1 MKSFEIKITG
11 NAKSLVDSIKS
22 SQSAMDALIKGIDKA
37 DKKLEVLTQTGSHLS
52 NIDKQ
57 LAKLK
62 TDYPDIFEKIFPNID
77 SQINESMKPIL
88 QMPELVEQ
96 IMTKVVQKM
105 KSIDNGVLKVTDDD
119 IKELGNDMRLLGETL
134 HLEKLDMGFL
144 DGTAKA
150 ETKIKRLIDVM
161 GRLVEAYYNVNMA
174 TTNVDVENIA
184 QKKNGLKKSKGNIK
198 TSPVDDEE
206 NMKKELS
213 ELEKYQQI
221 LKVINGEDIKLKTT
235 KKDDLEQ
242 LKLLVAQFDEAT
254 NAIKRFEAARDTDS
268 DKYKEALAEQYRLA
282 VLLKNTMDDVAD
294 NGSEKAVNF
303 ISSQTE
309 KFGAYSRAEE
319 LIKTGFGPNLTKDI
333 GEIFTKKIEKASFSY
348 DRLTESVE
356 RFYEILQKVNN
367 DDNLTDEETDA
378 LYEEAEKIKN
388 TFTSLDI
395 RTKDFFEKLSL
406 GVINTKEVIQE
417 LTKMLGI
424 ELPAAMDKPEEKIQK
439 LLPTSEGLE
448 KLRIIP
454 DGDQKARISEYAEE
468 YRVILKLLEKGNIE
482 SKETV
487 QALRERART
496 LKNIIKDVN
505 PGDTTLDKLLTDGYG
520 ISKDTANT
528 VASAKLSSKFQIDAF
543 KSENISNDARQE
555 AINLIHQ
562 EIVAENQLAQ
572 KKKEE
577 LEDAKIKAK
586 ENEEARI
593 AAEAEAK
600 AAKEAAEA
608 ARLQAEE
615 KEKARLAAEAEAKLA
630 HSQSNV
636 SSNNK
641 ILLYRYGRT
650 DFSDKDFAYSDT
662 MGEIVDSLKIGFG
675 GFGDG
680 MYSVVGSAVSDI
692 VQSMTKPTDSNH
704 DYFEIDAS
712 KYKLFINQTEEEASR
727 LQSFLMNLQKF
738 VLSAGDFRGFDDDI
752 ANIDNNS
759 LFNEAKSIFKQFDMK
774 QDEFNSWIQQMKQIV
789 VDNKLDSNG
798 KFNTEDAEFLKS
810 HNFGTRFMQ
819 KLGYEGI
826 VNKTGNVEFDGMAQ
840 GSVIFDPNYEEIIK
854 YLEET
859 GNKSKWAADLL
870 KLFKQEAV
878 EATSSTENGDAAGSS
893 FEWLNDGVEKAK
905 RTLEEFRLLQ
915 NEILGKSATAEGGSM
930 DGEAIGRY
938 TERVETAKAK
948 LDELAK
954 QSLLTAD
961 QIKEANDIYETTIGN
976 LESKSRANND
986 FYNNLAADNGKEPDG
1001 SYDSGY
1007 DKGYNDAYNNTR
1019 ADVEDE
1025 LASLRTQLAE
1035 ARADL
1040 SRTQTSID
1048 SGTPIDTSVELQSLE
1063 KLRAKLEEVKN
1074 AIIAKNKAFNDEGTI
1089 VGQVVGKEVNA
1100 LSILLT
1106 RINDVS
1112 DAITQLINNINSSSE
1127 ISTGLSNVN
1136 INVNGKV
1143 GEGSSSVD
1151 VSSITSAIKEA
1162 IYSKDI
1168 TKAGYTK
1175 LTDFNQAFDIKYD
1188 LDTEDIQYI
1197 TSKLNGEIFDTIEEA
1212 MAEFNR
1218 SYKDLFINKND
1229 YLDILSKEDLFSKIE
1244 NNSNNDDWARVVV
1257 DAINTQGNNIVQALK
1272 IIPSQNASDTIN
1284 EAELIKAFQ
1293 IVAQSVAHDINPR
1306 DFFQGIIDGTIVP
1319 EQNLAQAM
1327 QTLGMLSNDLKATFS
1342 LADTGMRNLG
1352 VAIAENI
1359 VIPSRPASLDETKE
1373 LAPLLDKAVDL
1384 GAAVPRI
1391 LSSFN
1396 DAEKVIELQ
1405 TRMSGKNLRS
1415 SKFNPEDLINA
1426 TDKQIDGLLN
1436 TLEALSKVGLFPDF
1450 TGDNIL
1456 FDKNKGFS
1464 LVDVGSKFEGWMH
1477 GNVDTFEGMVE
1488 YLKDYIYQLASDNP
1502 FDGSKATLSE
1512 EQAELF
1518 NRRLS
1523 NRAALAPEDRLV
1535 NFDTIRAQNE
1545 VQKGEGVNVKI
1556 TPIMDEGAIAQ
1567 VVTENVANT
1576 PVTVKINPEIDNQD
1590 STDKGNQI
1598 PQQKAAYDSINNLE
1612 GAIDS
1617 TTSAINDKTQA
1628 FDNELETVQR
1638 VIQQEIQEL
1647 DNLLNKINDVTGA
1660 VNANAEAFQ
1669 AEGNAVS
1676 ESVKQATKIKE
1687 ETKKKDTFDTDKENL
1702 ISVVSE
1708 YEKSLSGVQFIP
1720 DDALNKVSE
1729 MQAKLKDITNSN
1741 DLAKWKSEW
1750 DLLTESI
1757 ESARKEQEE
1766 LIFEKQKN
1774 QLTGIKNTLSNS
1786 YKSAK
1791 IDATNVPEELQEVK
1805 TGYEDIVARINTCI
1819 KQRKILTEEEV
1830 AGFAKEAAT
1839 IKQVLDAYT
1848 EKTKVQTKNSSA
1860 YGSAF
1865 VKNATNKYD
1874 RLYSI
1879 ATNDEFGVSPA
1890 VVTKAQELKSV
1901 YEQIVSLNK
1910 SFANTNPSEEQ
1921 RIAFNR
1927 LTDEFNETYSA
1938 LDKIIKSSRKLA
1950 QSGSNI
1956 FELYNDGKTE
1966 FDLSSEEG
1974 RMTALKEAVNF
1985 MSEGKAQ
1992 IGEFN
1997 RECTALNYTVKN
2009 SDGTFTEFTA
2019 RINEAGTAIIETTG
2033 KTQKSTTMFGR
2044 FFDELKR
2051 KARGIATYLISITS
2065 FQSVWQEI
2073 RQGITY
2079 IKEID
2084 SALTE
2089 LKKVTDE
2096 TDETYEKFLDTA
2108 SKVGSEI
2115 GSTIADFTNATADFA
2130 RLGYSIEEATKLA
2143 EAASIY
2149 KNVGDGIDSV
2159 AQATESIISTMKA
2172 FGIEA
2177 DNSMAIVDKFNE
2189 VGNNFAISSTG
2200 IGEALQR
2207 SASALYESGNTLDES
2222 IGLITAANSV
2232 IQNPEQ
2238 VGTALKTLSLR
2249 LRGAKVELEEAGED
2263 VDGMA
2268 DSVSSLQA
2276 KLLALTH
2283 GKVDIMADAST
2294 FKNTTQILREMSK
2307 AWEDMTDI
2315 ERSAALEL
2323 MGGKRQANILASII
2337 KNYDTVDS
2345 VIESSINS
2353 QNSAYEENIK
2363 WMDSIEGRINKFTN
2377 ALQSMWKNAINS
2389 DAVKNII
2396 SFGTAIVELID
2407 KVGLLPSILTAA
2419 SAALSLFKG
2428 QNIFVNLNKDNN
2440 GKPGIITELIQKVK
2454 EGVPAIKE
2462 FNSLQSAEEQAKFLN
2477 SLKETNPEL
2486 ASYIIKTTESA
2497 DVTKKNGVVVNNAK
2511 VSQGGYRK
2519 ALVLTK
2525 AETIGLKIA
2534 TAALNAAITM
2544 AVSALISFAISGITK
2559 LINKQKD
2566 LRQSAEETINAYKDA
2581 QNTLKSNKNTIN
2593 EISSDYERLSKGVDD
2608 FGNNISLTTDEY
2620 KKYNEITNKIAD
2632 MFPEMISGYTKEGN
2646 AILLCKGNVEELT
2659 KAYEAAAQA
2668 ARQAAIAGGNDVFDS
2683 AKEEYNSNPSVS
2695 WEGTGLKQKQKLAN
2709 KLVELANQGTEE
2721 EIQKFFNDLNAG
2733 NIEIDGEKYSNIE
2746 LDALFKDAGIDIYDF
2761 KSWWDDSIDVDKYK
2775 EKMRSLESFIKTS
2788 VTKINTET
2796 SKVRSILSAYLGE
2809 DEDYAKLD
2817 DETKSIINN
2826 IVSQLDSEFIFS
2838 FDNIDSLYNWISENI
2853 VGAFK
2858 DNGGK
2863 VQDAISD
2870 FLKIDTSKLSVSDYK
2885 KEIENFKKIL
2895 SDSGISEEAQQQILS
2910 AFKIDDSSL
2919 TTDINHIK
2927 SLLSDKVDD
2936 IDSKINSLSVKDIQI
2951 AGEIPTTT
2959 LNSWDELIEK
2969 IKEAKVANIGDFN
2982 ISDYSDSISSLSENI
2997 GVLQAALEKLN
3008 SGQFTMDDYVKLI
3021 KDFPKLA
3028 KGVDVS
3034 SKSFKGLT
3042 SNLVR
3047 AIKASPKSMVK
3058 DLKALKLQLMQ
3069 TGRST
3074 SDIDQLIYSLEH
3086 MPEDALDSMI
3096 TKYSTLADTITE
3108 ATEAQNELKAAME
3121 ENPNEGFETRGEA
3134 MDYMKEA
3141 MSRGE
3146 IGSESNLWNVAEKY
3160 GFTFDSAKSIN
3171 ENADALAKF
3180 IATREKWFKQDDDG
3194 NYTYEGTEDF
3204 IKKVDAAVASMPELQ
3219 ELMKWDYNESTGV
3232 LDFDF
3237 KNKDWDQIVKY
3248 LSTCEGLIGLTSDE
3262 WADMLVQVGQYFNI
3276 DWSNY
3281 NDELE
3286 YLKKITTEDTDNKTK
3301 VEKYGSAMQEYFG
3314 KDSSID
3320 LANRPMVSSSK
3331 MKAKGWDVEDGS
3343 YATVF
3348 SGSYSNEGETAAIT
3362 VTPILPDGEI
3372 LTEEELTK
3380 YATEIVNGAD
3390 PATYEFE
3397 VNGKTYTG
3405 EDIILAKHNGKDPI
3419 EEAKE
3424 YGQALHEAQEEY
3436 DKLRDT
3442 LNINTTIDEK
3452 GIEGLSEIKEIQ
3464 SAIQKNA
3471 DGTTIIDEQAFRK
3484 ALTSAEYTED
3494 QVNLIIDKIK
3504 SLNSEVFASDT
3515 FNLNKI
3521 FTTVSTTPVI
3531 DQLLEIQELQ
3541 GAIKKDAKT
3550 GLAVIDTDMFTSVL
3564 SEAGYT
3570 KTQIDELIQKI
3581 QEYENVVSVAGNTDP
3596 LGLNGA
3602 SLSIDALKASLS
3614 TLGVSFDDTFGTWFD
3629 GKRDLEI
3636 NVPDLVST
3644 LKEKGWTEEAIRSY
3658 CEQLSKTNIE
3668 GFNIKVNSQEI
3679 DEALAKSDDVPE
3691 EKTTN
3696 YEVTG
3701 EGATTL
3707 AGIDNTWTEVTK
3719 DKTTNYTIYETTVKE
3734 LKDKTK
3740 FNLFDPSTWADGSA
3754 NVSGTANA
3762 QGNWG
3767 IPEDE
3772 TSLVGEL
3779 GPELLVRN
3787 GKWTTIGENGAEF
3800 TDVKKGDI
3808 IFNHK
3813 QTEELL
3819 KNGHITGRGKAYANG
3834 TAYLEGGGTYARY
3847 GFSGNGGYTKY
3858 DVNNSIVDSFGNAA
3872 DSISDAADKFEEV
3885 FDWFEVLLEEIENNI
3900 SLMNAKLENAV
3911 GISVKKGIYSEIINT
3926 EQFKL
3931 QELYEGVK
3939 LYSDYAN
3946 KLLAKVPD
3954 KYKEM
3959 AQNGAVAITD
3969 FLGEANEEVVD
3980 SINNY
3985 REWAKK
3991 VSDLN
3996 QQIEETKKTIHDTH
4010 VEAQNMIK
4018 DEYDNRISLITSTND
4033 RIQETIDLLDEEGKR
4048 SSAVMYEE
4056 MIKNSTKQLSELQN
4070 KRAEMQNKLD
4080 EAVSLGPVNG
4090 VEKYSSQWYEMVNV
4104 ISDVDS
4110 EINDCKVALEGFQNS
4125 INQLHW
4131 DNFEKFIDAIDN
4143 VGTEISNL
4151 GDLIDEEDVVDE
4163 IGNWTKKGITALG
4176 LYAQEMERAKY
4187 RAEQYGKEIEY
4198 LNQEYAA
4205 GKYSVDE
4212 YNEKIQEL
4220 KDGQW
4225 DSIKSYESA
4234 KKSIIDLN
4242 KTRVEAIKD
4251 GIQKEI
4257 DAYSELIDKKKEE
4270 LSLQKD
4276 AHDFSKQVAEQQ
4288 KNVADLQKKLAVM
4301 AGDNS
4306 ASAIAQKKKL
4316 QAELSAAKQ
4325 ELEELYYNHSVEK
4338 QQEALDKSLENYQ
4351 YNKQDEMDALDE
4363 SLKNEEQVISDS
4375 YATIAANTESVAQTL
4390 AEIASQYGITLS
4402 DSVTKPWLDGANAIG
4417 TYQEQLDTSMSSFTQ
4432 QLEALKK
4439 MYADLQ
4445 AQADSTGRSMVDA
4458 INSNKSKTES
4468 STYTPPQSTQPSTPS
4483 QPSKPSAPSAG
4494 SSVTVKKS
4502 ATNFSRDGGNG
4513 TRMQSWVPG
4522 STFTVYKVSGSE
4534 VLIGRNGGYT
4544 GWVRLSDI
4552 EGYAKGTKGVTND
4565 QLAMLDELGEELVLH
4580 AGKDG
4585 KLQFLTKG
4593 TSVIPSD
4600 ITENLMKLG
4609 SLDPRQVLD
4618 NNRPSIGAPHII
4630 NNNMEINMEIAE
4642 VVHIDHAD
4650 NSSIPDITKAV
4661 QKQMD
4666 AYMKNINQGLKRYT
4680 R

>member
-134 HLEKLDMGFL
+134 HLEKLDMSFL

-174 TTNVDVENIA
+174 TTNVDVENVA

-254 NAIKRFEAARDTDS
+254 NAVKRFEAAKDTNS

-303 ISSQTE
+303 ISSQTG
-309 KFGAYSRAEE
+309 KFGAYSQAEE

-388 TFTSLDI
+388 TFASLDI
-395 RTKDFFEKLSL
+395 RTKDFFENLSL

-417 LTKMLGI
+417 LTKMFGI

-468 YRVILKLLEKGNIE
+468 YRVILKLLQQGNIE
-482 SKETV
+482 SKETIS
-487 QALRERART
+487 ALRERART
-496 LKNIIKDVN
+496 LKNIIQGVN

-520 ISKDTANT
+520 ISKGTANT

-615 KEKARLAAEAEAKLA
+615 KEKARLAAEAEAKVA

-680 MYSVVGSAVSDI
+680 MYSVVGSAVMDI

-893 FEWLNDGVEKAK
+893 FEWLNDGVEQAK

-986 FYNNLAADNGKEPDG
+986 FYNNLSADTGKEPAG

-1007 DKGYNDAYNNTR
+1007 EQGYNDAYNNAR

-1025 LASLRTQLAE
+1025 LESLRTQLAE

-1143 GEGSSSVD
+1143 GEESSSVD

-1175 LTDFNQAFDIKYD
+1175 LTDLNQAFDIKYD
-1188 LDTEDIQYI
+1188 LDTGDIQNI
-1197 TSKLNGEIFDTIEEA
+1197 MSKLTGEIFDTIEEA

-1229 YLDILSKEDLFSKIE
+1229 YLDVLSKEDLFSKIE

-1284 EAELIKAFQ
+1284 ETELIKAFQ
-1293 IVAQSVAHDINPR
+1293 IVAQSVAHDIEPR

-1352 VAIAENI
+1352 VAITENI
-1359 VIPSRPASLDETKE
+1359 VIPSRPAYLDETKE

-1396 DAEKVIELQ
+1396 DVGKVIELQ
-1405 TRMSGKNLRS
+1405 TRMPGTNLRS

-1488 YLKDYIYQLASDNP
+1488 YLKDYIYQLASDSP

-1567 VVTENVANT
+1567 VVAENVANT

-1598 PQQKAAYDSINNLE
+1598 PQQKAADDSINNLE

-1676 ESVKQATKIKE
+1676 ESVKQTAKP
-1687 ETKKKDTFDTDKENL
+1687 KEN
-1702 ISVVSE
+1702 
-1708 YEKSLSGVQFIP
+1708 
-1720 DDALNKVSE
+1720 NKVSN
-1729 MQAKLKDITNSN
+1729 TS
-1741 DLAKWKSEW
+1741 
-1750 DLLTESI
+1750 
-1757 ESARKEQEE
+1757 
-1766 LIFEKQKN
+1766 
-1774 QLTGIKNTLSNS
+1774 GISVL
-1786 YKSAK
+1786 
-1791 IDATNVPEELQEVK
+1791 DEVPEELASTK
-1805 TGYEDIVARINTCI
+1805 TAYDALIDKINDYKSKGVALSDDIINGLKEEARAI
-1819 KQRKILTEEEV
+1819 KAV
-1830 AGFAKEAAT
+1830 M
-1839 IKQVLDAYT
+1839 DAYA
-1848 EKTKVQTKNSSA
+1848 EKTKQQAKSDKKESSEKQKPSYKNSVMNSLQ
-1860 YGSAF
+1860 
-1865 VKNATNKYD
+1865 KKYFQS
-1874 RLYSI
+1874 YSI
-1879 ATNDEFGVSPA
+1879 ATGEEFAISPSVISA
-1890 VVTKAQELKSV
+1890 AEKLKSTWEELNRLNKEIGNTKPTEAQE
-1901 YEQIVSLNK
+1901 
-1910 SFANTNPSEEQ
+1910 
-1921 RIAFNR
+1921 IAFNR
-1927 LTDEFNETYSA
+1927 LTDEFNQARKE
-1938 LDKIIKSSRKLA
+1938 LDGIISSTRKLSEKSLGTFNLFDA
-1950 QSGSNI
+1950 
-1956 FELYNDGKTE
+1956 EGKSE
-1966 FDLSSEEG
+1966 FDLTNIED
-1974 RMTALKEAVNF
+1974 RKRALLEAVNTL
-1985 MSEGKAQ
+1985 SEGKAK
-1992 IGEFN
+1992 IGDFDAAYKEL
-1997 RECTALNYTVKN
+1997 TYTVKN
-2009 SDGTFTEFTA
+2009 ADGKWVDMKA
-2019 RINEAGTAIIETTG
+2019 SINAAGTAIEVVAG
-2033 KTQKSTTMFGR
+2033 KTKSRTSAIGQFI
-2044 FFDELKR
+2044 DQLKG
-2051 KARGIATYLISITS
+2051 KFKSIAQYLISMAGY
-2065 FQSVWQEI
+2065 QEI
-2073 RQGITY
+2073 IQQVRKGIQY
-2079 IKEID
+2079 VKEID

-2115 GSTIADFTNATADFA
+2115 GSTIANFTDATADFA

-2159 AQATESIISTMKA
+2159 SQATESIISTMKA

-2177 DNSMAIVDKFNE
+2177 ENSMSIVDKFNE

-2207 SASALYESGNTLDES
+2207 SASALYESGNTIDES
-2222 IGLITAANSV
+2222 IALITAANSV
-2232 IQNPEQ
+2232 VQNPEQ
-2238 VGTALKTLSLR
+2238 VGK
-2249 LRGAKVELEEAGED
+2249 
-2263 VDGMA
+2263 
-2268 DSVSSLQA
+2268 
-2276 KLLALTH
+2276 
-2283 GKVDIMADAST
+2283 
-2294 FKNTTQILREMSK
+2294 
-2307 AWEDMTDI
+2307 
-2315 ERSAALEL
+2315 
-2323 MGGKRQANILASII
+2323 
-2337 KNYDTVDS
+2337 
-2345 VIESSINS
+2345 
-2353 QNSAYEENIK
+2353 
-2363 WMDSIEGRINKFTN
+2363 
-2377 ALQSMWKNAINS
+2377 
-2389 DAVKNII
+2389 
-2396 SFGTAIVELID
+2396 
-2407 KVGLLPSILTAA
+2407 
-2419 SAALSLFKG
+2419 
-2428 QNIFVNLNKDNN
+2428 
-2440 GKPGIITELIQKVK
+2440 
-2454 EGVPAIKE
+2454 
-2462 FNSLQSAEEQAKFLN
+2462 
-2477 SLKETNPEL
+2477 
-2486 ASYIIKTTESA
+2486 
-2497 DVTKKNGVVVNNAK
+2497 
-2511 VSQGGYRK
+2511 
-2519 ALVLTK
+2519 
-2525 AETIGLKIA
+2525 
-2534 TAALNAAITM
+2534 
-2544 AVSALISFAISGITK
+2544 
-2559 LINKQKD
+2559 
-2566 LRQSAEETINAYKDA
+2566 
-2581 QNTLKSNKNTIN
+2581 
-2593 EISSDYERLSKGVDD
+2593 
-2608 FGNNISLTTDEY
+2608 
-2620 KKYNEITNKIAD
+2620 
-2632 MFPEMISGYTKEGN
+2632 
-2646 AILLCKGNVEELT
+2646 
-2659 KAYEAAAQA
+2659 
-2668 ARQAAIAGGNDVFDS
+2668 
-2683 AKEEYNSNPSVS
+2683 
-2695 WEGTGLKQKQKLAN
+2695 
-2709 KLVELANQGTEE
+2709 
-2721 EIQKFFNDLNAG
+2721 
-2733 NIEIDGEKYSNIE
+2733 
-2746 LDALFKDAGIDIYDF
+2746 
-2761 KSWWDDSIDVDKYK
+2761 
-2775 EKMRSLESFIKTS
+2775 
-2788 VTKINTET
+2788 
-2796 SKVRSILSAYLGE
+2796 
-2809 DEDYAKLD
+2809 
-2817 DETKSIINN
+2817 
-2826 IVSQLDSEFIFS
+2826 
-2838 FDNIDSLYNWISENI
+2838 
-2853 VGAFK
+2853 
-2858 DNGGK
+2858 
-2863 VQDAISD
+2863 
-2870 FLKIDTSKLSVSDYK
+2870 
-2885 KEIENFKKIL
+2885 
-2895 SDSGISEEAQQQILS
+2895 
-2910 AFKIDDSSL
+2910 
-2919 TTDINHIK
+2919 
-2927 SLLSDKVDD
+2927 
-2936 IDSKINSLSVKDIQI
+2936 
-2951 AGEIPTTT
+2951 
-2959 LNSWDELIEK
+2959 
-2969 IKEAKVANIGDFN
+2969 
-2982 ISDYSDSISSLSENI
+2982 
-2997 GVLQAALEKLN
+2997 
-3008 SGQFTMDDYVKLI
+3008 
-3021 KDFPKLA
+3021 
-3028 KGVDVS
+3028 
-3034 SKSFKGLT
+3034 
-3042 SNLVR
+3042 
-3047 AIKASPKSMVK
+3047 
-3058 DLKALKLQLMQ
+3058 
-3069 TGRST
+3069 
-3074 SDIDQLIYSLEH
+3074 
-3086 MPEDALDSMI
+3086 
-3096 TKYSTLADTITE
+3096 
-3108 ATEAQNELKAAME
+3108 
-3121 ENPNEGFETRGEA
+3121 
-3134 MDYMKEA
+3134 
-3141 MSRGE
+3141 
-3146 IGSESNLWNVAEKY
+3146 
-3160 GFTFDSAKSIN
+3160 
-3171 ENADALAKF
+3171 
-3180 IATREKWFKQDDDG
+3180 
-3194 NYTYEGTEDF
+3194 
-3204 IKKVDAAVASMPELQ
+3204 
-3219 ELMKWDYNESTGV
+3219 
-3232 LDFDF
+3232 
-3237 KNKDWDQIVKY
+3237 
-3248 LSTCEGLIGLTSDE
+3248 
-3262 WADMLVQVGQYFNI
+3262 
-3276 DWSNY
+3276 
-3281 NDELE
+3281 
-3286 YLKKITTEDTDNKTK
+3286 
-3301 VEKYGSAMQEYFG
+3301 
-3314 KDSSID
+3314 
-3320 LANRPMVSSSK
+3320 
-3331 MKAKGWDVEDGS
+3331 
-3343 YATVF
+3343 
-3348 SGSYSNEGETAAIT
+3348 
-3362 VTPILPDGEI
+3362 
-3372 LTEEELTK
+3372 
-3380 YATEIVNGAD
+3380 
-3390 PATYEFE
+3390 
-3397 VNGKTYTG
+3397 
-3405 EDIILAKHNGKDPI
+3405 
-3419 EEAKE
+3419 
-3424 YGQALHEAQEEY
+3424 
-3436 DKLRDT
+3436 
-3442 LNINTTIDEK
+3442 
-3452 GIEGLSEIKEIQ
+3452 
-3464 SAIQKNA
+3464 
-3471 DGTTIIDEQAFRK
+3471 
-3484 ALTSAEYTED
+3484 
-3494 QVNLIIDKIK
+3494 
-3504 SLNSEVFASDT
+3504 
-3515 FNLNKI
+3515 
-3521 FTTVSTTPVI
+3521 
-3531 DQLLEIQELQ
+3531 
-3541 GAIKKDAKT
+3541 
-3550 GLAVIDTDMFTSVL
+3550 
-3564 SEAGYT
+3564 
-3570 KTQIDELIQKI
+3570 
-3581 QEYENVVSVAGNTDP
+3581 
-3596 LGLNGA
+3596 
-3602 SLSIDALKASLS
+3602 
-3614 TLGVSFDDTFGTWFD
+3614 
-3629 GKRDLEI
+3629 
-3636 NVPDLVST
+3636 
-3644 LKEKGWTEEAIRSY
+3644 
-3658 CEQLSKTNIE
+3658 
-3668 GFNIKVNSQEI
+3668 
-3679 DEALAKSDDVPE
+3679 
-3691 EKTTN
+3691 
-3696 YEVTG
+3696 
-3701 EGATTL
+3701 
-3707 AGIDNTWTEVTK
+3707 
-3719 DKTTNYTIYETTVKE
+3719 
-3734 LKDKTK
+3734 
-3740 FNLFDPSTWADGSA
+3740 
-3754 NVSGTANA
+3754 
-3762 QGNWG
+3762 
-3767 IPEDE
+3767 
-3772 TSLVGEL
+3772 
-3779 GPELLVRN
+3779 
-3787 GKWTTIGENGAEF
+3787 
-3800 TDVKKGDI
+3800 
-3808 IFNHK
+3808 
-3813 QTEELL
+3813 
-3819 KNGHITGRGKAYANG
+3819 
-3834 TAYLEGGGTYARY
+3834 
-3847 GFSGNGGYTKY
+3847 
-3858 DVNNSIVDSFGNAA
+3858 
-3872 DSISDAADKFEEV
+3872 
-3885 FDWFEVLLEEIENNI
+3885 
-3900 SLMNAKLENAV
+3900 
-3911 GISVKKGIYSEIINT
+3911 
-3926 EQFKL
+3926 
-3931 QELYEGVK
+3931 
-3939 LYSDYAN
+3939 
-3946 KLLAKVPD
+3946 
-3954 KYKEM
+3954 
-3959 AQNGAVAITD
+3959 
-3969 FLGEANEEVVD
+3969 
-3980 SINNY
+3980 
-3985 REWAKK
+3985 
-3991 VSDLN
+3991 
-3996 QQIEETKKTIHDTH
+3996 
-4010 VEAQNMIK
+4010 
-4018 DEYDNRISLITSTND
+4018 
-4033 RIQETIDLLDEEGKR
+4033 
-4048 SSAVMYEE
+4048 
-4056 MIKNSTKQLSELQN
+4056 
-4070 KRAEMQNKLD
+4070 
-4080 EAVSLGPVNG
+4080 
-4090 VEKYSSQWYEMVNV
+4090 
-4104 ISDVDS
+4104 
-4110 EINDCKVALEGFQNS
+4110 
-4125 INQLHW
+4125 
-4131 DNFEKFIDAIDN
+4131 
-4143 VGTEISNL
+4143 
-4151 GDLIDEEDVVDE
+4151 
-4163 IGNWTKKGITALG
+4163 
-4176 LYAQEMERAKY
+4176 
-4187 RAEQYGKEIEY
+4187 
-4198 LNQEYAA
+4198 
-4205 GKYSVDE
+4205 
-4212 YNEKIQEL
+4212 
-4220 KDGQW
+4220 
-4225 DSIKSYESA
+4225 
-4234 KKSIIDLN
+4234 
-4242 KTRVEAIKD
+4242 
-4251 GIQKEI
+4251 
-4257 DAYSELIDKKKEE
+4257 
-4270 LSLQKD
+4270 
-4276 AHDFSKQVAEQQ
+4276 
-4288 KNVADLQKKLAVM
+4288 
-4301 AGDNS
+4301 
-4306 ASAIAQKKKL
+4306 
-4316 QAELSAAKQ
+4316 
-4325 ELEELYYNHSVEK
+4325 
-4338 QQEALDKSLENYQ
+4338 
-4351 YNKQDEMDALDE
+4351 
-4363 SLKNEEQVISDS
+4363 
-4375 YATIAANTESVAQTL
+4375 
-4390 AEIASQYGITLS
+4390 
-4402 DSVTKPWLDGANAIG
+4402 
-4417 TYQEQLDTSMSSFTQ
+4417 
-4432 QLEALKK
+4432 
-4439 MYADLQ
+4439 
-4445 AQADSTGRSMVDA
+4445 
-4458 INSNKSKTES
+4458 
-4468 STYTPPQSTQPSTPS
+4468 
-4483 QPSKPSAPSAG
+4483 
-4494 SSVTVKKS
+4494 
-4502 ATNFSRDGGNG
+4502 
-4513 TRMQSWVPG
+4513 
-4522 STFTVYKVSGSE
+4522 
-4534 VLIGRNGGYT
+4534 
-4544 GWVRLSDI
+4544 
-4552 EGYAKGTKGVTND
+4552 
-4565 QLAMLDELGEELVLH
+4565 
-4580 AGKDG
+4580 
-4585 KLQFLTKG
+4585 
-4593 TSVIPSD
+4593 
-4600 ITENLMKLG
+4600 
-4609 SLDPRQVLD
+4609 
-4618 NNRPSIGAPHII
+4618 
-4630 NNNMEINMEIAE
+4630 
-4642 VVHIDHAD
+4642 
-4650 NSSIPDITKAV
+4650 
-4661 QKQMD
+4661 
-4666 AYMKNINQGLKRYT
+4666 
-4680 R
+4680 

>member
-134 HLEKLDMGFL
+134 HLENLDMSFL

-150 ETKIKRLIDVM
+150 ETKIKRLIDTM
-161 GRLVEAYYNVNMA
+161 GKLVEAYFNVNRA
-174 TTNVDVENIA
+174 AANVDVENVA

-198 TSPVDDEE
+198 TSPVDNEE

-254 NAIKRFEAARDTDS
+254 NAVKRFEAAKDTKS

-309 KFGAYSRAEE
+309 KFGAYSRAED
-319 LIKTGFGPNLTKDI
+319 LIKKGFGPNLTKDI

-388 TFTSLDI
+388 TFASLDI

-406 GVINTKEVIQE
+406 GVVNTKEVIQE

-528 VASAKLSSKFQIDAF
+528 VASAKLYSKFQIDAF

-878 EATSSTENGDAAGSS
+878 DATSSTENGDAAGSS
-893 FEWLNDGVEKAK
+893 FELLNDGVEKAK

-986 FYNNLAADNGKEPDG
+986 FYNNLAADTGKEPDG

-1025 LASLRTQLAE
+1025 LASLRTQLSE

-1229 YLDILSKEDLFSKIE
+1229 YLDVLSKEDLFSKIE

-1293 IVAQSVAHDINPR
+1293 IVAQSVAHDIEPR

-1319 EQNLAQAM
+1319 EKNLAQAM

-1352 VAIAENI
+1352 VAITENI
-1359 VIPSRPASLDETKE
+1359 VIPSRPAYLDETKE

-1396 DAEKVIELQ
+1396 DVGKVIELQ
-1405 TRMSGKNLRS
+1405 TRMPGTNLRS

-1488 YLKDYIYQLASDNP
+1488 YLKDYIYQLASDSS

-1676 ESVKQATKIKE
+1676 ESVKQTAKP
-1687 ETKKKDTFDTDKENL
+1687 KEN
-1702 ISVVSE
+1702 
-1708 YEKSLSGVQFIP
+1708 
-1720 DDALNKVSE
+1720 NKVSNTSTAATV
-1729 MQAKLKDITNSN
+1729 AK
-1741 DLAKWKSEW
+1741 AKQDGILNAINKEISKSY
-1750 DLLTESI
+1750 TS
-1757 ESARKEQEE
+1757 
-1766 LIFEKQKN
+1766 
-1774 QLTGIKNTLSNS
+1774 TGISVL
-1786 YKSAK
+1786 
-1791 IDATNVPEELQEVK
+1791 DEVPEELASTK
-1805 TGYEDIVARINTCI
+1805 TAYDALIDKINDYKSKGVALSDDIINGLKEEARAI
-1819 KQRKILTEEEV
+1819 KAV
-1830 AGFAKEAAT
+1830 M
-1839 IKQVLDAYT
+1839 DAYA
-1848 EKTKVQTKNSSA
+1848 EKTKQQAKSDKKESSEKQKPSYKNSVMNSLQ
-1860 YGSAF
+1860 
-1865 VKNATNKYD
+1865 KKYFQS
-1874 RLYSI
+1874 YSI
-1879 ATNDEFGVSPA
+1879 ATGEEFAISPSVISA
-1890 VVTKAQELKSV
+1890 AEKLKSTW
-1901 YEQIVSLNK
+1901 EELNRLNK
-1910 SFANTNPSEEQ
+1910 EIGNTKPTEEQ
-1921 RIAFNR
+1921 EIAFNR
-1927 LTDEFNETYSA
+1927 LTDEFNQARKE
-1938 LDKIIKSSRKLA
+1938 LDGIISSTRKLSEKSIGTFNLFDA
-1950 QSGSNI
+1950 
-1956 FELYNDGKTE
+1956 EGKSE
-1966 FDLSSEEG
+1966 FDLTNIED
-1974 RMTALKEAVNF
+1974 RKRALLEAVNTL
-1985 MSEGKAQ
+1985 SEGKAK
-1992 IGEFN
+1992 IGDFDAAYKE
-1997 RECTALNYTVKN
+1997 LSYTVKN
-2009 SDGTFTEFTA
+2009 ADGKWVDMKA
-2019 RINEAGTAIIETTG
+2019 SINAAGTAIEVVAG
-2033 KTQKSTTMFGR
+2033 KTKSRTSAIGQFI
-2044 FFDELKR
+2044 DQLKG
-2051 KARGIATYLISITS
+2051 KFKSIAQYLISMAGY
-2065 FQSVWQEI
+2065 QEI
-2073 RQGITY
+2073 IQQVRKGIQY
-2079 IKEID
+2079 VKEID

-2115 GSTIADFTNATADFA
+2115 GSTIADFTDATADFA
-2130 RLGYSIEEATKLA
+2130 RLGYSISEATKLA

-2189 VGNNFAISSTG
+2189 VG
-2200 IGEALQR
+2200 
-2207 SASALYESGNTLDES
+2207 
-2222 IGLITAANSV
+2222 
-2232 IQNPEQ
+2232 
-2238 VGTALKTLSLR
+2238 K
-2249 LRGAKVELEEAGED
+2249 
-2263 VDGMA
+2263 
-2268 DSVSSLQA
+2268 
-2276 KLLALTH
+2276 
-2283 GKVDIMADAST
+2283 
-2294 FKNTTQILREMSK
+2294 
-2307 AWEDMTDI
+2307 
-2315 ERSAALEL
+2315 
-2323 MGGKRQANILASII
+2323 
-2337 KNYDTVDS
+2337 
-2345 VIESSINS
+2345 
-2353 QNSAYEENIK
+2353 
-2363 WMDSIEGRINKFTN
+2363 
-2377 ALQSMWKNAINS
+2377 
-2389 DAVKNII
+2389 
-2396 SFGTAIVELID
+2396 
-2407 KVGLLPSILTAA
+2407 
-2419 SAALSLFKG
+2419 
-2428 QNIFVNLNKDNN
+2428 
-2440 GKPGIITELIQKVK
+2440 
-2454 EGVPAIKE
+2454 
-2462 FNSLQSAEEQAKFLN
+2462 
-2477 SLKETNPEL
+2477 
-2486 ASYIIKTTESA
+2486 
-2497 DVTKKNGVVVNNAK
+2497 
-2511 VSQGGYRK
+2511 
-2519 ALVLTK
+2519 
-2525 AETIGLKIA
+2525 
-2534 TAALNAAITM
+2534 
-2544 AVSALISFAISGITK
+2544 
-2559 LINKQKD
+2559 
-2566 LRQSAEETINAYKDA
+2566 
-2581 QNTLKSNKNTIN
+2581 
-2593 EISSDYERLSKGVDD
+2593 
-2608 FGNNISLTTDEY
+2608 
-2620 KKYNEITNKIAD
+2620 
-2632 MFPEMISGYTKEGN
+2632 
-2646 AILLCKGNVEELT
+2646 
-2659 KAYEAAAQA
+2659 
-2668 ARQAAIAGGNDVFDS
+2668 
-2683 AKEEYNSNPSVS
+2683 
-2695 WEGTGLKQKQKLAN
+2695 
-2709 KLVELANQGTEE
+2709 
-2721 EIQKFFNDLNAG
+2721 
-2733 NIEIDGEKYSNIE
+2733 
-2746 LDALFKDAGIDIYDF
+2746 
-2761 KSWWDDSIDVDKYK
+2761 
-2775 EKMRSLESFIKTS
+2775 
-2788 VTKINTET
+2788 
-2796 SKVRSILSAYLGE
+2796 
-2809 DEDYAKLD
+2809 
-2817 DETKSIINN
+2817 
-2826 IVSQLDSEFIFS
+2826 
-2838 FDNIDSLYNWISENI
+2838 
-2853 VGAFK
+2853 
-2858 DNGGK
+2858 
-2863 VQDAISD
+2863 
-2870 FLKIDTSKLSVSDYK
+2870 
-2885 KEIENFKKIL
+2885 
-2895 SDSGISEEAQQQILS
+2895 
-2910 AFKIDDSSL
+2910 
-2919 TTDINHIK
+2919 
-2927 SLLSDKVDD
+2927 
-2936 IDSKINSLSVKDIQI
+2936 
-2951 AGEIPTTT
+2951 
-2959 LNSWDELIEK
+2959 
-2969 IKEAKVANIGDFN
+2969 
-2982 ISDYSDSISSLSENI
+2982 
-2997 GVLQAALEKLN
+2997 
-3008 SGQFTMDDYVKLI
+3008 
-3021 KDFPKLA
+3021 
-3028 KGVDVS
+3028 
-3034 SKSFKGLT
+3034 
-3042 SNLVR
+3042 
-3047 AIKASPKSMVK
+3047 
-3058 DLKALKLQLMQ
+3058 
-3069 TGRST
+3069 
-3074 SDIDQLIYSLEH
+3074 
-3086 MPEDALDSMI
+3086 
-3096 TKYSTLADTITE
+3096 
-3108 ATEAQNELKAAME
+3108 
-3121 ENPNEGFETRGEA
+3121 
-3134 MDYMKEA
+3134 
-3141 MSRGE
+3141 
-3146 IGSESNLWNVAEKY
+3146 
-3160 GFTFDSAKSIN
+3160 
-3171 ENADALAKF
+3171 
-3180 IATREKWFKQDDDG
+3180 
-3194 NYTYEGTEDF
+3194 
-3204 IKKVDAAVASMPELQ
+3204 
-3219 ELMKWDYNESTGV
+3219 
-3232 LDFDF
+3232 
-3237 KNKDWDQIVKY
+3237 
-3248 LSTCEGLIGLTSDE
+3248 
-3262 WADMLVQVGQYFNI
+3262 
-3276 DWSNY
+3276 
-3281 NDELE
+3281 
-3286 YLKKITTEDTDNKTK
+3286 
-3301 VEKYGSAMQEYFG
+3301 
-3314 KDSSID
+3314 
-3320 LANRPMVSSSK
+3320 
-3331 MKAKGWDVEDGS
+3331 
-3343 YATVF
+3343 
-3348 SGSYSNEGETAAIT
+3348 
-3362 VTPILPDGEI
+3362 
-3372 LTEEELTK
+3372 
-3380 YATEIVNGAD
+3380 
-3390 PATYEFE
+3390 
-3397 VNGKTYTG
+3397 
-3405 EDIILAKHNGKDPI
+3405 
-3419 EEAKE
+3419 
-3424 YGQALHEAQEEY
+3424 
-3436 DKLRDT
+3436 
-3442 LNINTTIDEK
+3442 
-3452 GIEGLSEIKEIQ
+3452 
-3464 SAIQKNA
+3464 
-3471 DGTTIIDEQAFRK
+3471 
-3484 ALTSAEYTED
+3484 
-3494 QVNLIIDKIK
+3494 
-3504 SLNSEVFASDT
+3504 
-3515 FNLNKI
+3515 
-3521 FTTVSTTPVI
+3521 
-3531 DQLLEIQELQ
+3531 
-3541 GAIKKDAKT
+3541 
-3550 GLAVIDTDMFTSVL
+3550 
-3564 SEAGYT
+3564 
-3570 KTQIDELIQKI
+3570 
-3581 QEYENVVSVAGNTDP
+3581 
-3596 LGLNGA
+3596 
-3602 SLSIDALKASLS
+3602 
-3614 TLGVSFDDTFGTWFD
+3614 
-3629 GKRDLEI
+3629 
-3636 NVPDLVST
+3636 
-3644 LKEKGWTEEAIRSY
+3644 
-3658 CEQLSKTNIE
+3658 
-3668 GFNIKVNSQEI
+3668 
-3679 DEALAKSDDVPE
+3679 
-3691 EKTTN
+3691 
-3696 YEVTG
+3696 
-3701 EGATTL
+3701 
-3707 AGIDNTWTEVTK
+3707 
-3719 DKTTNYTIYETTVKE
+3719 
-3734 LKDKTK
+3734 
-3740 FNLFDPSTWADGSA
+3740 
-3754 NVSGTANA
+3754 
-3762 QGNWG
+3762 
-3767 IPEDE
+3767 
-3772 TSLVGEL
+3772 
-3779 GPELLVRN
+3779 
-3787 GKWTTIGENGAEF
+3787 
-3800 TDVKKGDI
+3800 
-3808 IFNHK
+3808 
-3813 QTEELL
+3813 
-3819 KNGHITGRGKAYANG
+3819 
-3834 TAYLEGGGTYARY
+3834 
-3847 GFSGNGGYTKY
+3847 
-3858 DVNNSIVDSFGNAA
+3858 
-3872 DSISDAADKFEEV
+3872 
-3885 FDWFEVLLEEIENNI
+3885 
-3900 SLMNAKLENAV
+3900 
-3911 GISVKKGIYSEIINT
+3911 
-3926 EQFKL
+3926 
-3931 QELYEGVK
+3931 
-3939 LYSDYAN
+3939 
-3946 KLLAKVPD
+3946 
-3954 KYKEM
+3954 
-3959 AQNGAVAITD
+3959 
-3969 FLGEANEEVVD
+3969 
-3980 SINNY
+3980 
-3985 REWAKK
+3985 
-3991 VSDLN
+3991 
-3996 QQIEETKKTIHDTH
+3996 
-4010 VEAQNMIK
+4010 
-4018 DEYDNRISLITSTND
+4018 
-4033 RIQETIDLLDEEGKR
+4033 
-4048 SSAVMYEE
+4048 
-4056 MIKNSTKQLSELQN
+4056 
-4070 KRAEMQNKLD
+4070 
-4080 EAVSLGPVNG
+4080 
-4090 VEKYSSQWYEMVNV
+4090 
-4104 ISDVDS
+4104 
-4110 EINDCKVALEGFQNS
+4110 
-4125 INQLHW
+4125 
-4131 DNFEKFIDAIDN
+4131 
-4143 VGTEISNL
+4143 
-4151 GDLIDEEDVVDE
+4151 
-4163 IGNWTKKGITALG
+4163 
-4176 LYAQEMERAKY
+4176 
-4187 RAEQYGKEIEY
+4187 
-4198 LNQEYAA
+4198 
-4205 GKYSVDE
+4205 
-4212 YNEKIQEL
+4212 
-4220 KDGQW
+4220 
-4225 DSIKSYESA
+4225 
-4234 KKSIIDLN
+4234 
-4242 KTRVEAIKD
+4242 
-4251 GIQKEI
+4251 
-4257 DAYSELIDKKKEE
+4257 
-4270 LSLQKD
+4270 
-4276 AHDFSKQVAEQQ
+4276 
-4288 KNVADLQKKLAVM
+4288 
-4301 AGDNS
+4301 
-4306 ASAIAQKKKL
+4306 
-4316 QAELSAAKQ
+4316 
-4325 ELEELYYNHSVEK
+4325 
-4338 QQEALDKSLENYQ
+4338 
-4351 YNKQDEMDALDE
+4351 
-4363 SLKNEEQVISDS
+4363 
-4375 YATIAANTESVAQTL
+4375 
-4390 AEIASQYGITLS
+4390 
-4402 DSVTKPWLDGANAIG
+4402 
-4417 TYQEQLDTSMSSFTQ
+4417 
-4432 QLEALKK
+4432 
-4439 MYADLQ
+4439 
-4445 AQADSTGRSMVDA
+4445 
-4458 INSNKSKTES
+4458 
-4468 STYTPPQSTQPSTPS
+4468 
-4483 QPSKPSAPSAG
+4483 
-4494 SSVTVKKS
+4494 
-4502 ATNFSRDGGNG
+4502 
-4513 TRMQSWVPG
+4513 
-4522 STFTVYKVSGSE
+4522 
-4534 VLIGRNGGYT
+4534 
-4544 GWVRLSDI
+4544 
-4552 EGYAKGTKGVTND
+4552 
-4565 QLAMLDELGEELVLH
+4565 
-4580 AGKDG
+4580 
-4585 KLQFLTKG
+4585 
-4593 TSVIPSD
+4593 
-4600 ITENLMKLG
+4600 
-4609 SLDPRQVLD
+4609 
-4618 NNRPSIGAPHII
+4618 
-4630 NNNMEINMEIAE
+4630 
-4642 VVHIDHAD
+4642 
-4650 NSSIPDITKAV
+4650 
-4661 QKQMD
+4661 
-4666 AYMKNINQGLKRYT
+4666 
-4680 R
+4680 

>member
-62 TDYPDIFEKIFPNID
+62 TDYPDIFEQIFPNID

-96 IMTKVVQKM
+96 IMTKVAQKM
-105 KSIDNGVLKVTDDD
+105 KAIDSGTLKATDDD
-119 IKELGNDMRLLGETL
+119 IKELGNDMRILGETL
-134 HLEKLDMGFL
+134 HLENLDMSFL

-161 GRLVEAYYNVNMA
+161 FRLVEAYYNVNRA
-174 TTNVDVENIA
+174 AANVDVENVA
-184 QKKNGLKKSKGNIK
+184 QKKNGSKKSKGNIK
-198 TSPVDDEE
+198 TSPVDDETST
-206 NMKKELS
+206 KKELS
-213 ELEKYQQI
+213 EIDRYQQI

-242 LKLLVAQFDEAT
+242 LKLLVTQFDEAT
-254 NAIKRFEAARDTDS
+254 NAIKRFEATRDTNS

-294 NGSEKAVNF
+294 NGSERAVNF
-303 ISSQTE
+303 ISSQTG
-309 KFGAYSRAEE
+309 KFGAYSKAEE

-348 DRLTESVE
+348 ERLTESVE
-356 RFYEILQKVNN
+356 RFHEIFQKVNN

-378 LYEEAEKIKN
+378 LYEEAENIKN
-388 TFTSLDI
+388 TFSSLDI
-395 RTKDFFEKLSL
+395 RTKDFFENLSL
-406 GVINTKEVIQE
+406 GVISTKEVIQE
-417 LTKMLGI
+417 LVKMFGI

-520 ISKDTANT
+520 ISKGTADT
-528 VASAKLSSKFQIDAF
+528 VASPKLSSKFKIDEF
-543 KSENISNDARQE
+543 KSENINNESRQK
-555 AINLIHQ
+555 AIDLIHQ

-615 KEKARLAAEAEAKLA
+615 KERARLAAEAEAKAA
-630 HSQSNV
+630 HNQSNA

-641 ILLYRYGRT
+641 TLLYRYGRT

-680 MYSVVGSAVSDI
+680 MYSVVGSAVKDI
-692 VQSMTKPTDSNH
+692 VQSMTNQTDSNH

-712 KYKLFINQTEEEASR
+712 KYKLFINQTEEEAER

-774 QDEFNSWIQQMKQIV
+774 QDEFDNWIQQMKQIV

-798 KFNTEDAEFLKS
+798 KFNTEDTAFLRS

-819 KLGYEGI
+819 KLGYEGV

-870 KLFKQEAV
+870 KLFKQEVV
-878 EATSSTENGDAAGSS
+878 EATSSAENVGVANSS
-893 FEWLNDGVEKAK
+893 IEGLNDGVEKAK
-905 RTLEEFRLLQ
+905 RTLEEFRALQ
-915 NEILGKSATAEGGSM
+915 DEILGKSASAEGGSM

-961 QIKEANDIYETTIGN
+961 QIKEANDIYETAIGN
-976 LESKSRANND
+976 LEGKSRTNNEHIED
-986 FYNNLAADNGKEPDG
+986 LEGREQVG

-1007 DKGYNDAYNNTR
+1007 DRGYYDAR
-1019 ADVEDE
+1019 SDADSE
-1025 LASLRTQLAE
+1025 LDNLRKQLNEAE
-1035 ARADL
+1035 AELNRSKA
-1040 SRTQTSID
+1040 SMD
-1048 SGTPIDTSVELQSLE
+1048 SGTPIDISTELQSLE
-1063 KLRAKLEEVKN
+1063 NIRTKLEEVKN
-1074 AIIAKNKAFNDEGTI
+1074 TIISKNKAFNDEGVI
-1089 VGQVVGKEVNA
+1089 VGQVV
-1100 LSILLT
+1100 
-1106 RINDVS
+1106 
-1112 DAITQLINNINSSSE
+1112 
-1127 ISTGLSNVN
+1127 
-1136 INVNGKV
+1136 
-1143 GEGSSSVD
+1143 
-1151 VSSITSAIKEA
+1151 
-1162 IYSKDI
+1162 
-1168 TKAGYTK
+1168 
-1175 LTDFNQAFDIKYD
+1175 
-1188 LDTEDIQYI
+1188 
-1197 TSKLNGEIFDTIEEA
+1197 
-1212 MAEFNR
+1212 
-1218 SYKDLFINKND
+1218 
-1229 YLDILSKEDLFSKIE
+1229 SKEIRTLDL
-1244 NNSNNDDWARVVV
+1244 
-1257 DAINTQGNNIVQALK
+1257 
-1272 IIPSQNASDTIN
+1272 
-1284 EAELIKAFQ
+1284 
-1293 IVAQSVAHDINPR
+1293 
-1306 DFFQGIIDGTIVP
+1306 
-1319 EQNLAQAM
+1319 
-1327 QTLGMLSNDLKATFS
+1327 
-1342 LADTGMRNLG
+1342 
-1352 VAIAENI
+1352 
-1359 VIPSRPASLDETKE
+1359 
-1373 LAPLLDKAVDL
+1373 
-1384 GAAVPRI
+1384 
-1391 LSSFN
+1391 
-1396 DAEKVIELQ
+1396 
-1405 TRMSGKNLRS
+1405 
-1415 SKFNPEDLINA
+1415 
-1426 TDKQIDGLLN
+1426 
-1436 TLEALSKVGLFPDF
+1436 
-1450 TGDNIL
+1450 
-1456 FDKNKGFS
+1456 
-1464 LVDVGSKFEGWMH
+1464 
-1477 GNVDTFEGMVE
+1477 
-1488 YLKDYIYQLASDNP
+1488 
-1502 FDGSKATLSE
+1502 
-1512 EQAELF
+1512 
-1518 NRRLS
+1518 
-1523 NRAALAPEDRLV
+1523 
-1535 NFDTIRAQNE
+1535 
-1545 VQKGEGVNVKI
+1545 
-1556 TPIMDEGAIAQ
+1556 
-1567 VVTENVANT
+1567 
-1576 PVTVKINPEIDNQD
+1576 
-1590 STDKGNQI
+1590 
-1598 PQQKAAYDSINNLE
+1598 
-1612 GAIDS
+1612 
-1617 TTSAINDKTQA
+1617 
-1628 FDNELETVQR
+1628 
-1638 VIQQEIQEL
+1638 
-1647 DNLLNKINDVTGA
+1647 LLNKINDIT
-1660 VNANAEAFQ
+1660 NAINTKTESFQ
-1669 AEGNAVS
+1669 TEGNVVS

-1708 YEKSLSGVQFIP
+1708 YEKSLSDVQFIP

-1729 MQAKLKDITNSN
+1729 MQAKLKYITNSN

-1786 YKSAK
+1786 YNSAK

-1819 KQRKILTEEEV
+1819 RLRKILTEEEV

-1950 QSGSNI
+1950 QNGSNI

-1985 MSEGKAQ
+1985 MSDGKAQ

-1997 RECTALNYTVKN
+1997 RGCTALNYTVKN

-2019 RINEAGTAIIETTG
+2019 RINEAGTAIVETTG

-2115 GSTIADFTNATADFA
+2115 GSTIADFTDATADFA
-2130 RLGYSIEEATKLA
+2130 RLGYSISEATKLA

-2159 AQATESIISTMKA
+2159 SQATESIISTMKA

-2207 SASALYESGNTLDES
+2207 SASALYESGNTIDES

-2363 WMDSIEGRINKFTN
+2363 WMDSIEGKMTKFNN
-2377 ALQSMWKNAINS
+2377 AVQSLWQDTLGSNAIKDVVDLGTGLVKILDTIGVIPSILGGIAIYFTAIKKNNPITMFKDLMNTIQNFSTAVTNVQTLSKAGVVFDSNS
-2389 DAVKNII
+2389 VSTYAAAVSDLSAKQQALALSSAGLTKQQVAEVLAKNGCSEATIEQAVAEASLATAKATTNTI
-2396 SFGTAIVELID
+2396 TGEQLLNLAAENDIKLSEQATTWLAANAEKELTRQKILAAVASGELEKADGAALLAMSGLTGGVKGLGAALKALFLNNPIGLALMAVTAITAIVSAVKRAKEEA
-2407 KVGLLPSILTAA
+2407 KQAA
-2419 SAALSLFKG
+2419 
-2428 QNIFVNLNKDNN
+2428 Q
-2440 GKPGIITELIQKVK
+2440 
-2454 EGVPAIKE
+2454 
-2462 FNSLQSAEEQAKFLN
+2462 
-2477 SLKETNPEL
+2477 ETL
-2486 ASYIIKTTESA
+2486 
-2497 DVTKKNGVVVNNAK
+2497 
-2511 VSQGGYRK
+2511 
-2519 ALVLTK
+2519 
-2525 AETIGLKIA
+2525 
-2534 TAALNAAITM
+2534 
-2544 AVSALISFAISGITK
+2544 
-2559 LINKQKD
+2559 
-2566 LRQSAEETINAYKDA
+2566 NAYKDA

-2608 FGNNISLTTDEY
+2608 FGNNIGLTTDEY

-2646 AILLCKGNVEELT
+2646 AILLCKGNVGELT

-2668 ARQAAIAGGNDVFDS
+2668 ARQAAIAGGNDVFES
-2683 AKEEYNSNPSVS
+2683 SKKEYSNNPNTIFGGKT
-2695 WEGTGLKQKQKLAN
+2695 GTVNEKILAN
-2709 KLVELANQGTEE
+2709 KLIELVNNGNEE
-2721 EIQKFFNDLNAG
+2721 ELKQFIENFELETAGVGIDGKKFFKVNL
-2733 NIEIDGEKYSNIE
+2733 IDTLE
-2746 LDALFKDAGIDIYDF
+2746 DAGIEVPWHNGINVEDIQNGLQKLQSF
-2761 KSWWDDSIDVDKYK
+2761 VKSSD
-2775 EKMRSLESFIKTS
+2775 
-2788 VTKINTET
+2788 TKINTET
-2796 SKVRSILSAYLGE
+2796 SKVKSILSAYLGE
-2809 DEDYAKLD
+2809 DENYAKLD
-2817 DETKSIINN
+2817 DKTKSIVDN

-2895 SDSGISEEAQQQILS
+2895 SDSGISEKAQQQILS
-2910 AFKIDDSSL
+2910 AFKIDDDSIKEEIDPL
-2919 TTDINHIK
+2919 VNHTK
-2927 SLLSDKVDD
+2927 SILKDEFDNKVDD
-2936 IDSKINSLSVKDIQI
+2936 LTISDLKIIDTLDIPE
-2951 AGEIPTTT
+2951 GT
-2959 LNSWDELIEK
+2959 LLTWDELLGKIQEVKSEMQSPIVDTYSSNKESVESLVEVSTILNEATSDGVQLTQEQGKSLKKLIGTQEGYSDAIDETNGCVVKNATLLRRLITQKKDEQRATIRAAKSYSQLQYKNTTKQLYQLVAAMKNEYQANGKVSASTLKNVEALRAQIAELKKTTHEYAILELKLSDVTNAYQEFEDAKNTDSELSYGDSMIEMLNTINDGFKTGQVGTEAFRTAVEALVPSSVYSDLDNFNDRMVAIHDYIDKNPLFADWFTIKDGEFSITQKNIQAFVEDAQKSGAFTQSDANGNFFLADDINSIDKFVDK
-2969 IKEAKVANIGDFN
+2969 INKGAEGAGVTKEAVIAMLTEF
-2982 ISDYSDSISSLSENI
+2982 
-2997 GVLQAALEKLN
+2997 
-3008 SGQFTMDDYVKLI
+3008 
-3021 KDFPKLA
+3021 
-3028 KGVDVS
+3028 
-3034 SKSFKGLT
+3034 SKYD
-3042 SNLVR
+3042 
-3047 AIKASPKSMVK
+3047 ASW
-3058 DLKALKLQLMQ
+3058 
-3069 TGRST
+3069 
-3074 SDIDQLIYSLEH
+3074 SDILSDLTTNSFDKEVNKCT
-3086 MPEDALDSMI
+3086 DALDNAL
-3096 TKYSTLADTITE
+3096 LAQENFIRSGGDLNSDEWKTICDNVE
-3108 ATEAQNELKAAME
+3108 KAKIELDNATESANNNATTWIQLETLYSATTGEMKLTQLQADKLAQAL
-3121 ENPNEGFETRGEA
+3121 GL
-3134 MDYMKEA
+3134 
-3141 MSRGE
+3141 
-3146 IGSESNLWNVAEKY
+3146 ISEDQHITIE
-3160 GFTFDSAKSIN
+3160 
-3171 ENADALAKF
+3171 
-3180 IATREKWFKQDDDG
+3180 DG
-3194 NYTYEGTEDF
+3194 A
-3204 IKKVDAAVASMPELQ
+3204 IKLTQEQCDILNQKLQ
-3219 ELMKWDYNESTGV
+3219 ELEEPSIMTIQTNY
-3232 LDFDF
+3232 
-3237 KNKDWDQIVKY
+3237 DQIV
-3248 LSTCEGLIGLTSDE
+3248 
-3262 WADMLVQVGQYFNI
+3262 A
-3276 DWSNY
+3276 
-3281 NDELE
+3281 
-3286 YLKKITTEDTDNKTK
+3286 
-3301 VEKYGSAMQEYFG
+3301 
-3314 KDSSID
+3314 
-3320 LANRPMVSSSK
+3320 
-3331 MKAKGWDVEDGS
+3331 
-3343 YATVF
+3343 
-3348 SGSYSNEGETAAIT
+3348 
-3362 VTPILPDGEI
+3362 
-3372 LTEEELTK
+3372 
-3380 YATEIVNGAD
+3380 
-3390 PATYEFE
+3390 
-3397 VNGKTYTG
+3397 
-3405 EDIILAKHNGKDPI
+3405 
-3419 EEAKE
+3419 
-3424 YGQALHEAQEEY
+3424 
-3436 DKLRDT
+3436 
-3442 LNINTTIDEK
+3442 
-3452 GIEGLSEIKEIQ
+3452 
-3464 SAIQKNA
+3464 
-3471 DGTTIIDEQAFRK
+3471 
-3484 ALTSAEYTED
+3484 
-3494 QVNLIIDKIK
+3494 
-3504 SLNSEVFASDT
+3504 
-3515 FNLNKI
+3515 
-3521 FTTVSTTPVI
+3521 
-3531 DQLLEIQELQ
+3531 
-3541 GAIKKDAKT
+3541 
-3550 GLAVIDTDMFTSVL
+3550 
-3564 SEAGYT
+3564 
-3570 KTQIDELIQKI
+3570 QIDELQR
-3581 QEYENVVSVAGNTDP
+3581 Y
-3596 LGLNGA
+3596 
-3602 SLSIDALKASLS
+3602 IDDKLTPKEE
-3614 TLGVSFDDTFGTWFD
+3614 
-3629 GKRDLEI
+3629 KEI
-3636 NVPDLVST
+3636 EAKYNIT
-3644 LKEKGWTEEAIRSY
+3644 NKEEAKAQINDVLNPEKNEIELKYNITKTSD
-3658 CEQLSKTNIE
+3658 EQTQGDIE
-3668 GFNIKVNSQEI
+3668 KLKDWEANGVKFKVSAEI
-3679 DEALAKSDDVPE
+3679 DE
-3691 EKTTN
+3691 
-3696 YEVTG
+3696 
-3701 EGATTL
+3701 GAS
-3707 AGIDNTWTEVTK
+3707 N
-3719 DKTTNYTIYETTVKE
+3719 TVKE
-3734 LKDKTK
+3734 TEKDLGKDIKPQILPQVDKIARVAAENILDDIAKDRTSTVYVNTVETVSGTNTSSGRYGKTRRGR
-3740 FNLFDPSTWADGSA
+3740 FD
-3754 NVSGTANA
+3754 GTANA
-3762 QGNWG
+3762 SGSWG
-3767 IPEDE
+3767 LPQAERN
-3772 TSLVGEL
+3772 SLVGEI
-3779 GPELLVRN
+3779 GQELVVDPHS
-3787 GKWTTIGENGAEF
+3787 GKYYTVGDNGAELVNLPK
-3800 TDVKKGDI
+3800 DAIV
-3808 IFNHK
+3808 FNHK
-3813 QTEELL
+3813 QTKEIFN
-3819 KNGHITGRGKAYANG
+3819 NGHISSRGKMIGGALA
-3834 TAYLEGGGTYARY
+3834 EGNAHY
-3847 GFSGNGGYTKY
+3847 GLFAGYTDYNEVFKNGSNEWVHAW
-3858 DVNNSIVDSFGNAA
+3858 DDTMR
-3872 DSISDAADKFEEV
+3872 DLSDAADSLSSASDGMSDAADDFKEV

-3900 SLMNAKLENAV
+3900 NLMTAQLENAIGTEAKKNIYYQILDTEYFKV
-3911 GISVKKGIYSEIINT
+3911 KELNDGI
-3926 EQFKL
+3926 
-3931 QELYEGVK
+3931 K

-3954 KYKEM
+3954 QYKEM
-3959 AQNGAVAITD
+3959 AKNGAVAITD
-3969 FLGEANEEVVD
+3969 FLGEANQEVVD

-3991 VSDLN
+3991 VTDLN
-3996 QQIEETKKTIHDTH
+3996 QQLEETKKTIADTH
-4010 VEAQNMIK
+4010 VEIQNMLK
-4018 DEYDNRISLITSTND
+4018 DEYDNRISLITSVND
-4033 RIQETIDLLDEEGKR
+4033 RIQDTIDLLDEEGKR

-4056 MIKNSTKQLSELQN
+4056 MIKNSTKQLSELQS
-4070 KRAEMQNKLD
+4070 KRAEMQRALD
-4080 EAVSLGPVNG
+4080 EAVRSGDVAR
-4090 VEKYSSQWYEMVNV
+4090 ESSQWYEMVNA
-4104 ISDVDS
+4104 INDVDS
-4110 EINDCKVALEGFQNS
+4110 EINDCRISLEGFQNS

-4143 VGTEISNL
+4143 VGNEISNL

-4163 IGNWTKKGITALG
+4163 VGNWTDKGITALG

-4212 YNEKIQEL
+4212 YNEKLQEL

-4225 DSIKSYESA
+4225 DSIKSYEAA

-4288 KNVADLQKKLAVM
+4288 KNIANIQKQLAAM

-4306 ASAIAQKKKL
+4306 ASAIAKRKQL
-4316 QAELSAAKQ
+4316 EAELAAAQ
-4325 ELEELYYNHSVEK
+4325 EELDELYYNHSIEK
-4338 QQEALDKSLENYQ
+4338 QQEALDKSSENYQ
-4351 YNKQDEMDALDE
+4351 DNKQDEMDALDE
-4363 SLKNEEQVISDS
+4363 SLKNEEQIIADS
-4375 YATIAANTESVAQTL
+4375 YATITANTESVAQTL
-4390 AEIASQYGITLS
+4390 SDIASQYGITLS
-4402 DSVTKPWLDGANAIG
+4402 DSVIQPWLDGANAIG

-4432 QLEALKK
+4432 QLEALKQ

-4445 AQADSTGRSMVDA
+4445 NQADSAGRSMVDA
-4458 INSNKSKTES
+4458 INGNKSKTES
-4468 STYTPPQSTQPSTPS
+4468 ATYTPPTPSQPSTPS
-4483 QPSKPSAPSAG
+4483 KPSKPSAPSTG

-4502 ATNFSRDGGNG
+4502 ATRFSRDGGNG

-4522 STFTVYKVSGSE
+4522 STFTVYQVSGSE
-4534 VLIGRNGGYT
+4534 VLIGRNGQYT

-4552 EGYAKGTKGVTND
+4552 EGYAKGAKKIQNN
-4565 QLAMLDELGEELVLH
+4565 QLAMLDELGDELVLH
-4580 AGKDG
+4580 AGKNG
-4585 KLQFLTKG
+4585 RLEYLTKG
-4593 TSVIPSD
+4593 TSVVPAD
-4600 ITENLMKLG
+4600 ITSNLMKLG
-4609 SLDPRQVLD
+4609 SLDPKDILER
-4618 NNRPSIGAPHII
+4618 NRPSIGAPHVI
-4630 NNNMEINMEIAE
+4630 
-4642 VVHIDHAD
+4642 D
-4650 NSSIPDITKAV
+4650 NSIELKMEFGSLVHVDTVSNDTLPYL
-4661 QKQMD
+4661 QKMVRNEFD
-4666 AYMKNINQGLKRYT
+4666 NCMKHVNQGLKKFVR
-4680 R
+4680 

>member
-174 TTNVDVENIA
+174 TTNVDVENVA

-254 NAIKRFEAARDTDS
+254 NAVKRFEAAKDTNS

-309 KFGAYSRAEE
+309 KFGAYSRAED

-348 DRLTESVE
+348 DMLTESVE

-388 TFTSLDI
+388 TFASLDI

-496 LKNIIKDVN
+496 LKNIIQGVN

-520 ISKDTANT
+520 ISKGTANT

-608 ARLQAEE
+608 ARLQAEK
-615 KEKARLAAEAEAKLA
+615 KEKARLAAEAEAKVA

-680 MYSVVGSAVSDI
+680 MYSVVGSAVKDI
-692 VQSMTKPTDSNH
+692 VQSMTNPTDSNH

-712 KYKLFINQTEEEASR
+712 KYKLFINQTEEEAER

-893 FEWLNDGVEKAK
+893 FELLNDGVEKAK

-976 LESKSRANND
+976 LDSKSRANND
-986 FYNNLAADNGKEPDG
+986 FYNNLAADTGKEPAG

-1007 DKGYNDAYNNTR
+1007 EKGYNDAYNNAR

-1025 LASLRTQLAE
+1025 LESLRTQLAE

-1048 SGTPIDTSVELQSLE
+1048 SSTPIDTSVELQSLE

-1175 LTDFNQAFDIKYD
+1175 
-1188 LDTEDIQYI
+1188 
-1197 TSKLNGEIFDTIEEA
+1197 
-1212 MAEFNR
+1212 M
-1218 SYKDLFINKND
+1218 
-1229 YLDILSKEDLFSKIE
+1229 
-1244 NNSNNDDWARVVV
+1244 
-1257 DAINTQGNNIVQALK
+1257 
-1272 IIPSQNASDTIN
+1272 
-1284 EAELIKAFQ
+1284 
-1293 IVAQSVAHDINPR
+1293 
-1306 DFFQGIIDGTIVP
+1306 
-1319 EQNLAQAM
+1319 
-1327 QTLGMLSNDLKATFS
+1327 
-1342 LADTGMRNLG
+1342 
-1352 VAIAENI
+1352 
-1359 VIPSRPASLDETKE
+1359 
-1373 LAPLLDKAVDL
+1373 
-1384 GAAVPRI
+1384 
-1391 LSSFN
+1391 
-1396 DAEKVIELQ
+1396 
-1405 TRMSGKNLRS
+1405 
-1415 SKFNPEDLINA
+1415 
-1426 TDKQIDGLLN
+1426 
-1436 TLEALSKVGLFPDF
+1436 
-1450 TGDNIL
+1450 
-1456 FDKNKGFS
+1456 
-1464 LVDVGSKFEGWMH
+1464 
-1477 GNVDTFEGMVE
+1477 
-1488 YLKDYIYQLASDNP
+1488 
-1502 FDGSKATLSE
+1502 
-1512 EQAELF
+1512 
-1518 NRRLS
+1518 
-1523 NRAALAPEDRLV
+1523 
-1535 NFDTIRAQNE
+1535 AQNE

-1786 YKSAK
+1786 YNSAK

-1819 KQRKILTEEEV
+1819 RQRKILTEEEV
-1830 AGFAKEAAT
+1830 AGFAREAAT

-1860 YGSAF
+1860 YGSVF

-1997 RECTALNYTVKN
+1997 REYTTLNYTVKN

-2345 VIESSINS
+2345 VIEASINS
-2353 QNSAYEENIK
+2353 QNSAYEENLK

-2419 SAALSLFKG
+2419 SAALSVFKG

-2440 GKPGIITELIQKVK
+2440 GKPGIITELIKNVK
-2454 EGVPAIKE
+2454 AGVPAIKE

-2566 LRQSAEETINAYKDA
+2566 LRQSAEETINTYKDA

-2620 KKYNEITNKIAD
+2620 KKYNEITNNIAD

-2721 EIQKFFNDLNAG
+2721 IQKFFNDLNAG

-2746 LDALFKDAGIDIYDF
+2746 LDALFKEAGIDISDF
-2761 KSWWDDSIDVDKYK
+2761 RSWWDNSIDVDKYK

-2788 VTKINTET
+2788 VIKINTET
-2796 SKVRSILSAYLGE
+2796 SKVKSILSAYLGE

-3248 LSTCEGLIGLTSDE
+3248 LSTCKGLIGLTSDE

-3348 SGSYSNEGETAAIT
+3348 SSSYSNEGETAAIT

-3390 PATYEFE
+3390 PVTYEFE

-3452 GIEGLSEIKEIQ
+3452 GIEGLFEIKEIQ

-3471 DGTTIIDEQAFRK
+3471 YGTTIIDEQAFRK

-3515 FNLNKI
+3515 FNFKKI
-3521 FTTVSTTPVI
+3521 FTTISATPVI

-3707 AGIDNTWTEVTK
+3707 AGIENTWSNVTK
-3719 DKTTNYTIYETTVKE
+3719 DKTTNYTINETTVK
-3734 LKDKTK
+3734 KTVDDSPK
-3740 FNLFDPSTWADGSA
+3740 WYKPWTWFAD
-3754 NVSGTANA
+3754 GTANA

-3767 IPEDE
+3767 AERTE

-3779 GPELLVRN
+3779 GPELRVR
-3787 GKWTTIGENGAEF
+3787 GSRWEMLGENGAEF

-3819 KNGHITGRGKAYANG
+3819 KNGHITGRGRAYANG
-3834 TAYLEGGGTYARY
+3834 TAYAAGGGTFARY

-3858 DVNNSIVDSFGNAA
+3858 DVNNIIVDSFGNAA

-3885 FDWFEVLLEEIENNI
+3885 FDWFEVLLEEIEDNI

-3911 GISVKKGIYSEIINT
+3911 GISAKKGIYSEIINT

-4018 DEYDNRISLITSTND
+4018 DEYDNRISLITATND

-4090 VEKYSSQWYEMVNV
+4090 VEKYSSQWYEMVNA

-4163 IGNWTKKGITALG
+4163 IGSWTNKGIAALG

-4198 LNQEYAA
+4198 LNEQYAA
-4205 GKYSVDE
+4205 GKYSTDE
-4212 YNEKIQEL
+4212 YNEKLQEL
-4220 KDGQW
+4220 RDSQW
-4225 DSIKSYESA
+4225 DSINSYESA
-4234 KKSIIDLN
+4234 KKAIIDLN
-4242 KTRVEAIKD
+4242 KTRIESIKNAIE
-4251 GIQKEI
+4251 KEI
-4257 DAYSELIDKKKEE
+4257 DAYQKLIETKKEE
-4270 LSLQKD
+4270 LQLQKD
-4276 AHDFSKQVAEQQ
+4276 
-4288 KNVADLQKKLAVM
+4288 
-4301 AGDNS
+4301 
-4306 ASAIAQKKKL
+4306 
-4316 QAELSAAKQ
+4316 
-4325 ELEELYYNHSVEK
+4325 
-4338 QQEALDKSLENYQ
+4338 
-4351 YNKQDEMDALDE
+4351 
-4363 SLKNEEQVISDS
+4363 
-4375 YATIAANTESVAQTL
+4375 
-4390 AEIASQYGITLS
+4390 
-4402 DSVTKPWLDGANAIG
+4402 
-4417 TYQEQLDTSMSSFTQ
+4417 
-4432 QLEALKK
+4432 
-4439 MYADLQ
+4439 
-4445 AQADSTGRSMVDA
+4445 
-4458 INSNKSKTES
+4458 
-4468 STYTPPQSTQPSTPS
+4468 
-4483 QPSKPSAPSAG
+4483 
-4494 SSVTVKKS
+4494 
-4502 ATNFSRDGGNG
+4502 
-4513 TRMQSWVPG
+4513 
-4522 STFTVYKVSGSE
+4522 
-4534 VLIGRNGGYT
+4534 
-4544 GWVRLSDI
+4544 
-4552 EGYAKGTKGVTND
+4552 
-4565 QLAMLDELGEELVLH
+4565 
-4580 AGKDG
+4580 
-4585 KLQFLTKG
+4585 
-4593 TSVIPSD
+4593 
-4600 ITENLMKLG
+4600 
-4609 SLDPRQVLD
+4609 
-4618 NNRPSIGAPHII
+4618 
-4630 NNNMEINMEIAE
+4630 
-4642 VVHIDHAD
+4642 
-4650 NSSIPDITKAV
+4650 
-4661 QKQMD
+4661 
-4666 AYMKNINQGLKRYT
+4666 
-4680 R
+4680 

>member
-174 TTNVDVENIA
+174 TTNVNVENVA

-254 NAIKRFEAARDTDS
+254 NAVKRFEAARDTDS

-303 ISSQTE
+303 ISSQTG
-309 KFGAYSRAEE
+309 KFGAYSKAEE
-319 LIKTGFGPNLTKDI
+319 LINTGFGPNLTKDI

-378 LYEEAEKIKN
+378 LYEEAENIKK
-388 TFTSLDI
+388 TFESLDI
-395 RTKDFFEKLSL
+395 RTKDFFENLSL
-406 GVINTKEVIQE
+406 GVINTKEAIQE
-417 LTKMLGI
+417 LTKMFGI

-468 YRVILKLLEKGNIE
+468 YRVILKLLQQGNIE
-482 SKETV
+482 SKETIS
-487 QALRERART
+487 ALRERART
-496 LKNIIKDVN
+496 LKDIIKGVN

-520 ISKDTANT
+520 ISKGTANT
-528 VASAKLSSKFQIDAF
+528 VASANLSSKFQIDAF

-615 KEKARLAAEAEAKLA
+615 KEKARLAAEAEAKVA

-680 MYSVVGSAVSDI
+680 MYSVVGSAVNDI

-878 EATSSTENGDAAGSS
+878 DATSSTENGDAAGSS

-976 LESKSRANND
+976 LESKSRANNEHIED
-986 FYNNLAADNGKEPDG
+986 LEGREQVG

-1007 DKGYNDAYNNTR
+1007 DRGYYDAR
-1019 ADVEDE
+1019 SEADSE
-1025 LASLRTQLAE
+1025 LDNLRKQLNEAE
-1035 ARADL
+1035 AELNRAK
-1040 SRTQTSID
+1040 TSMD

-1188 LDTEDIQYI
+1188 LDTGDIQNI
-1197 TSKLNGEIFDTIEEA
+1197 TSKLTGEIFDTIEEA

-1218 SYKDLFINKND
+1218 YYKDLFINKND
-1229 YLDILSKEDLFSKIE
+1229 SWDILSKEDLFSKIE

-1359 VIPSRPASLDETKE
+1359 VIPSRPAYLDETKE

-1405 TRMSGKNLRS
+1405 TRMPGTNLGS

-1464 LVDVGSKFEGWMH
+1464 LVDVESKFEGWMH

-1488 YLKDYIYQLASDNP
+1488 YLKDYIYQLASDSP

-1612 GAIDS
+1612 GAIDN

-1676 ESVKQATKIKE
+1676 ESVKQTAKSKENNKISNTSKP
-1687 ETKKKDTFDTDKENL
+1687 TKKVTSSQTDKETTSAATAAKAKQDGILNA
-1702 ISVVSE
+1702 I
-1708 YEKSLSGVQFIP
+1708 EKEI
-1720 DDALNKVSE
+1720 
-1729 MQAKLKDITNSN
+1729 LK
-1741 DLAKWKSEW
+1741 
-1750 DLLTESI
+1750 
-1757 ESARKEQEE
+1757 
-1766 LIFEKQKN
+1766 
-1774 QLTGIKNTLSNS
+1774 S
-1786 YKSAK
+1786 YKSTG
-1791 IDATNVPEELQEVK
+1791 ISVLDEVPEELASTK
-1805 TGYEDIVARINTCI
+1805 TAYDDLIDKINDYKSKGVALSDDIINGLKEEARAI
-1819 KQRKILTEEEV
+1819 KAV
-1830 AGFAKEAAT
+1830 M
-1839 IKQVLDAYT
+1839 DAYA
-1848 EKTKVQTKNSSA
+1848 EKTKQQAKSDKKESSEKQKPSYKNSVMNSLQKKYFQSYSLATDEEFAISPSVISA
-1860 YGSAF
+1860 AEKLKSTWEEL
-1865 VKNATNKYD
+1865 NRLNKE
-1874 RLYSI
+1874 I
-1879 ATNDEFGVSPA
+1879 GN
-1890 VVTKAQELKSV
+1890 TKPTEAQE
-1901 YEQIVSLNK
+1901 
-1910 SFANTNPSEEQ
+1910 
-1921 RIAFNR
+1921 IAFNR
-1927 LTDEFNETYSA
+1927 LTDEFNQAKKE
-1938 LDKIIKSSRKLA
+1938 LDGIISSTRKL
-1950 QSGSNI
+1950 SGKSLGTFNL
-1956 FELYNDGKTE
+1956 FDAEGKSE
-1966 FDLSSEEG
+1966 FDLTNIED
-1974 RMTALKEAVNF
+1974 RKRALLEAVNTL
-1985 MSEGKAQ
+1985 SEGKAK
-1992 IGEFN
+1992 IGDFDAAYKE
-1997 RECTALNYTVKN
+1997 LSYTVKN
-2009 SDGTFTEFTA
+2009 ADGKWVDMKA
-2019 RINEAGTAIIETTG
+2019 SINAAGTAIEVVAG
-2033 KTQKSTTMFGR
+2033 KTKSRTSAIGQFI
-2044 FFDELKR
+2044 DQLKG
-2051 KARGIATYLISITS
+2051 KFKSIAQYLISMAGY
-2065 FQSVWQEI
+2065 QEI
-2073 RQGITY
+2073 IQQVRKCIQY
-2079 IKEID
+2079 VKEID

-2115 GSTIADFTNATADFA
+2115 GSTIANFTDATADFA
-2130 RLGYSIEEATKLA
+2130 RLGYSISEATELA
-2143 EAASIY
+2143 KAASVY

-2207 SASALYESGNTLDES
+2207 SASALYESGNTIDES

-2363 WMDSIEGRINKFTN
+2363 WMDSIEGKMTKFNN
-2377 ALQSMWKNAINS
+2377 AVQSLWQDTLGSNAIKDVVDLGTGLVKILDTIGVIPSILGGIAIYFTAIKKNNPITMFKDLMNTIQNFSTAVTNVQTLSKAGVVFDSNS
-2389 DAVKNII
+2389 VSTYAAAVSDLSAKQQALALSSAGLTKQQVAEVLAKNGCSEATIEQAVAEASLATAKATTNTI
-2396 SFGTAIVELID
+2396 TGEQLLNLATEKDIKLSEQAVTWLTANAEAELTREKILAAIASKDLAEADGMALLAMSGLSAGAKGLGASLKTLFLSNPVGLALMAVTAITAIVSAVKRAKEEA
-2407 KVGLLPSILTAA
+2407 KQAA
-2419 SAALSLFKG
+2419 
-2428 QNIFVNLNKDNN
+2428 Q
-2440 GKPGIITELIQKVK
+2440 
-2454 EGVPAIKE
+2454 
-2462 FNSLQSAEEQAKFLN
+2462 
-2477 SLKETNPEL
+2477 ETL
-2486 ASYIIKTTESA
+2486 
-2497 DVTKKNGVVVNNAK
+2497 
-2511 VSQGGYRK
+2511 
-2519 ALVLTK
+2519 
-2525 AETIGLKIA
+2525 
-2534 TAALNAAITM
+2534 
-2544 AVSALISFAISGITK
+2544 
-2559 LINKQKD
+2559 
-2566 LRQSAEETINAYKDA
+2566 NAYKDA
-2581 QNTLKSNKNTIN
+2581 QNTLNSNKNTIN

-2659 KAYEAAAQA
+2659 KAYEAAEQA

-2709 KLVELANQGTEE
+2709 KLVELSNQGTEE
-2721 EIQKFFNDLNAG
+2721 EIQKFFSDLNAG
-2733 NIEIDGEKYSNIE
+2733 NVEIDGEKYSNIE
-2746 LDALFKDAGIDIYDF
+2746 LDALFKEAGIDISDF
-2761 KSWWDDSIDVDKYK
+2761 RSWWDGSIDVDKYK

-2826 IVSQLDSEFIFS
+2826 IVSQLDSEFVFS
-2838 FDNIDSLYNWISENI
+2838 FDNIDSLYNWVSENI
-2853 VGAFK
+2853 VQAFSG
-2858 DNGGK
+2858 NNGK
-2863 VQDAISD
+2863 VQNAIKD
-2870 FLKIDTSKLSVSDYK
+2870 FLKIDTSSLSVTDYK
-2885 KEIENFKKIL
+2885 KEIKNFKKVL

-2910 AFKIDDSSL
+2910 AFKIDDDSIKAEIDPL
-2919 TTDINHIK
+2919 VNHTK
-2927 SLLSDKVDD
+2927 SILKDEFDNKVDD
-2936 IDSKINSLSVKDIQI
+2936 LTISDLKIIDTLDIPE
-2951 AGEIPTTT
+2951 GT
-2959 LNSWDELIEK
+2959 LLTWDELLEK
-2969 IKEAKVANIGDFN
+2969 IQEVKSKMQSPIVNTYSSNKESVESLTEASTILNEATSDGVQLTNEQGESLKKLIGTQEGYSDAIDETNGYVVKNATLLRRLIAQKKEEQRATIRAAKSYAQLQYKNTTKQLYQLVAAMKNEYQANGKVSSSTLKNVEALRAQIAELKKTTHEYAILELKLSDVTNAYQEFEDAKNTDSELSYGDSMIEMLNTINDGFKTGQVGTEAFRTAVEALVPSSVYSDLDNFNDRMVAIHDYIDKNPLFADWFTIKDGEFSITQKNIQAFVEDAQKSGAFTQSDANGNFFLADDINSIDKFVDKINKGAEGAGVTKEAVIAMLTEF
-2982 ISDYSDSISSLSENI
+2982 
-2997 GVLQAALEKLN
+2997 
-3008 SGQFTMDDYVKLI
+3008 
-3021 KDFPKLA
+3021 
-3028 KGVDVS
+3028 
-3034 SKSFKGLT
+3034 SKYD
-3042 SNLVR
+3042 
-3047 AIKASPKSMVK
+3047 ASW
-3058 DLKALKLQLMQ
+3058 
-3069 TGRST
+3069 
-3074 SDIDQLIYSLEH
+3074 SDILSDLTTNSFDKEVNKCT
-3086 MPEDALDSMI
+3086 DALDNAL
-3096 TKYSTLADTITE
+3096 LAQENFIRSGGDLNSDEWKTICDNVE
-3108 ATEAQNELKAAME
+3108 KAKIELDNATESANNNATTWIQLETLYSATTGEMKLTQLQADKLAQSL
-3121 ENPNEGFETRGEA
+3121 GL
-3134 MDYMKEA
+3134 
-3141 MSRGE
+3141 
-3146 IGSESNLWNVAEKY
+3146 ISEDQHITIE
-3160 GFTFDSAKSIN
+3160 
-3171 ENADALAKF
+3171 
-3180 IATREKWFKQDDDG
+3180 DG
-3194 NYTYEGTEDF
+3194 A
-3204 IKKVDAAVASMPELQ
+3204 IKLTQEQCDILNQKRQ
-3219 ELMKWDYNESTGV
+3219 ELEEPSIMTIQTNY
-3232 LDFDF
+3232 
-3237 KNKDWDQIVKY
+3237 DQIV
-3248 LSTCEGLIGLTSDE
+3248 
-3262 WADMLVQVGQYFNI
+3262 A
-3276 DWSNY
+3276 
-3281 NDELE
+3281 
-3286 YLKKITTEDTDNKTK
+3286 
-3301 VEKYGSAMQEYFG
+3301 
-3314 KDSSID
+3314 
-3320 LANRPMVSSSK
+3320 
-3331 MKAKGWDVEDGS
+3331 
-3343 YATVF
+3343 
-3348 SGSYSNEGETAAIT
+3348 
-3362 VTPILPDGEI
+3362 
-3372 LTEEELTK
+3372 
-3380 YATEIVNGAD
+3380 
-3390 PATYEFE
+3390 
-3397 VNGKTYTG
+3397 
-3405 EDIILAKHNGKDPI
+3405 
-3419 EEAKE
+3419 
-3424 YGQALHEAQEEY
+3424 
-3436 DKLRDT
+3436 
-3442 LNINTTIDEK
+3442 
-3452 GIEGLSEIKEIQ
+3452 
-3464 SAIQKNA
+3464 
-3471 DGTTIIDEQAFRK
+3471 
-3484 ALTSAEYTED
+3484 
-3494 QVNLIIDKIK
+3494 
-3504 SLNSEVFASDT
+3504 
-3515 FNLNKI
+3515 
-3521 FTTVSTTPVI
+3521 
-3531 DQLLEIQELQ
+3531 
-3541 GAIKKDAKT
+3541 
-3550 GLAVIDTDMFTSVL
+3550 
-3564 SEAGYT
+3564 
-3570 KTQIDELIQKI
+3570 QIDELQR
-3581 QEYENVVSVAGNTDP
+3581 Y
-3596 LGLNGA
+3596 
-3602 SLSIDALKASLS
+3602 IDDKLTPKEE
-3614 TLGVSFDDTFGTWFD
+3614 
-3629 GKRDLEI
+3629 KEI
-3636 NVPDLVST
+3636 EAKYNI
-3644 LKEKGWTEEAIRSY
+3644 KNKEEAKAQINDVLNPEKNEIELKYNITKTSD
-3658 CEQLSKTNIE
+3658 EQTQGDIE
-3668 GFNIKVNSQEI
+3668 KLKDWEANGVKFKVSAEI
-3679 DEALAKSDDVPE
+3679 DEDAS
-3691 EKTTN
+3691 N
-3696 YEVTG
+3696 
-3701 EGATTL
+3701 
-3707 AGIDNTWTEVTK
+3707 
-3719 DKTTNYTIYETTVKE
+3719 TVKE
-3734 LKDKTK
+3734 TEKDLGKDMKPLVLPQVDEIAKATAEK
-3740 FNLFDPSTWADGSA
+3740 ILDDIAKDRTSTVYVNTVETGSNSTNTSSGGYSTTRRGRFN
-3754 NVSGTANA
+3754 GTANA
-3762 QGNWG
+3762 SGNWG
-3767 IPEDE
+3767 LEKSE
-3772 TSLVGEL
+3772 HNSLVGEL
-3779 GPELLVRN
+3779 GTETVVDPHTGRYYTV
-3787 GKWTTIGENGAEF
+3787 GDHGAELV
-3800 TDVKKGDI
+3800 DLPKDAI
-3808 IFNHK
+3808 IFNHL
-3813 QTEELL
+3813 QTKELF
-3819 KNGHITGRGKAYANG
+3819 KNGHINSRGKLTGGAYA
-3834 TAYLEGGGTYARY
+3834 EGNAHY
-3847 GFSGNGGYTKY
+3847 GLFDGYTNYGEVFKNGS
-3858 DVNNSIVDSFGNAA
+3858 DNWVGAWDDTLRDLSDSADSLSGAA
-3872 DSISDAADKFEEV
+3872 DDISGAVDKFEET
-3885 FDWFEVLLEEIENNI
+3885 FDWFAILLEEIENSIN
-3900 SLMNAKLENAV
+3900 LMNAQLENAV
-3911 GISVKKGIYSEIINT
+3911 GINSKKNIYYQILDTEYFKVKELNEGI
-3926 EQFKL
+3926 
-3931 QELYEGVK
+3931 K
-3939 LYSDYAN
+3939 LYTDYSA

-3959 AQNGAVAITD
+3959 AKNGAVAITD
-3969 FLGEANEEVVD
+3969 FLGEANQEVVEA
-3980 SINNY
+3980 INNY
-3985 REWAKK
+3985 REWANK
-3991 VSDLN
+3991 VTDLN
-3996 QQIEETKKTIHDTH
+3996 QQLEETKKNISDTH
-4010 VEAQNMIK
+4010 VEIQNMVK
-4018 DEYDNRISLITSTND
+4018 DEYDNRISLITAVND
-4033 RIQETIDLLDEEGKR
+4033 RIQGTIDLLDEEGRR

-4070 KRAEMQNKLD
+4070 KRAEMQQALD
-4080 EAVSLGPVNG
+4080 KAVSSGD
-4090 VEKYSSQWYEMVNV
+4090 VEKGKSQWYEMVNA

-4131 DNFEKFIDAIDN
+4131 DNFEKFIDTIDN

-4163 IGNWTKKGITALG
+4163 IGNWTKKGITAIG

-4198 LNQEYAA
+4198 LNQEYAD

-4212 YNEKIQEL
+4212 YNEKLQEL
-4220 KDGQW
+4220 RDGQW
-4225 DSIKSYESA
+4225 DSIKSYEAA
-4234 KKSIIDLN
+4234 KKAIVDLN
-4242 KTRVEAIKD
+4242 KTRVEAIKN
-4251 GIQKEI
+4251 GIEKEI
-4257 DAYSELIDKKKEE
+4257 STYQELIDKKKEE
-4270 LSLQKD
+4270 LQLQKD
-4276 AHDFSKQVAEQQ
+4276 SHDFSKQVAEQQ
-4288 KNVADLQKKLAVM
+4288 KNIADLQKKLAVM

-4306 ASAIAQKKKL
+4306 ASAIAQKKQL
-4316 QAELSAAKQ
+4316 QAELAAAQ
-4325 ELEELYYNHSVEK
+4325 EELDELYYSHSVEK
-4338 QQEALDKSLENYQ
+4338 QGEALDKQLESYQ
-4351 YNKQDEMDALDE
+4351 DSKDKEMDQLDE
-4363 SLKNEEQVISDS
+4363 SLKNEEQVIADS

-4417 TYQEQLDTSMSSFTQ
+4417 TYKEQLDTSMSSFTK
-4432 QLEALKK
+4432 QLESLRQ
-4439 MYADLQ
+4439 MYVDLQ
-4445 AQADSTGRSMVDA
+4445 NQADSTGKSMISA
-4458 INSNKSKTES
+4458 INGNKSKTES
-4468 STYTPPQSTQPSTPS
+4468 ATYTPPKPSKPSTPS
-4483 QPSKPSAPSAG
+4483 KPSKPSAPSVGA
-4494 SSVTVKKS
+4494 SVTVKKS
-4502 ATNFSRDGGNG
+4502 AKNFSRDGGNG

-4522 STFTVYKVSGSE
+4522 STFTVYQVSGSE

-4544 GWVRLSDI
+4544 GWVKLSDI
-4552 EGYAKGTKGVTND
+4552 QGYSSGIKKVPND
-4565 QLAMLDELGEELVLH
+4565 QLAMIDELGLEELVLH
-4580 AGKDG
+4580 ADGNG
-4585 KLQFLTKG
+4585 KLAFLSKG

-4609 SLDPRQVLD
+4609 TIDPTTMLER
-4618 NNRPSIGAPHII
+4618 NKPSIGAPHIT
-4630 NNNMEINMEIAE
+4630 NNNMEINMEFGSL
-4642 VVHIDHAD
+4642 VHVDTVNKDTLPDLQKMVRSEFD
-4650 NSSIPDITKAV
+4650 NC
-4661 QKQMD
+4661 
-4666 AYMKNINQGLKRYT
+4666 MKNINQGLKRYT

>member
-52 NIDKQ
+52 YIDKQ

-96 IMTKVVQKM
+96 TMTKVVQKM
-105 KSIDNGVLKVTDDD
+105 KAIDNGALKATDED
-119 IKELGNDMRLLGETL
+119 IKELGNDMRILGETL
-134 HLEKLDMGFL
+134 HLENLDMSFL

-150 ETKIKRLIDVM
+150 ETKIKRLIDTM

-174 TTNVDVENIA
+174 TTNVDVENVA
-184 QKKNGLKKSKGNIK
+184 QKKNGSKKSKGNIK

-206 NMKKELS
+206 NIKKELS
-213 ELEKYQQI
+213 DLEKYQQI

-254 NAIKRFEAARDTDS
+254 NAIKRFEAARDTNS

-303 ISSQTE
+303 ISSQTG
-309 KFGAYSRAEE
+309 KFGAYSQAEE

-356 RFYEILQKVNN
+356 RFYEIFQKVNN

-388 TFTSLDI
+388 TFASLDI
-395 RTKDFFEKLSL
+395 RTKDFFENLSL

-417 LTKMLGI
+417 ITKMFGI

-468 YRVILKLLEKGNIE
+468 YRVILKLLQQGNIE
-482 SKETV
+482 SKETIS
-487 QALRERART
+487 ALRERART
-496 LKNIIKDVN
+496 LKNIIQGVN

-520 ISKDTANT
+520 ISKGTANT
-528 VASAKLSSKFQIDAF
+528 VASTKLASKFKIDEF
-543 KSENISNDARQE
+543 KSENISNDARE
-555 AINLIHQ
+555 KAISLIHQ

-577 LEDAKIKAK
+577 LEDAKIKTK

-615 KEKARLAAEAEAKLA
+615 KEKARLAAEAEAKVA

-662 MGEIVDSLKIGFG
+662 MGKIVDSLKIGFG

-680 MYSVVGSAVSDI
+680 MYSVVGSAVKDI
-692 VQSMTKPTDSNH
+692 VQSMTNPTDSNH

-712 KYKLFINQTEEEASR
+712 KYKLFINQTEEEAER

-759 LFNEAKSIFKQFDMK
+759 LFNDAKSIFKQFDMK

-961 QIKEANDIYETTIGN
+961 QIKEANDIYETAIGN
-976 LESKSRANND
+976 LEGKSRTNKEYYD
-986 FYNNLAADNGKEPDG
+986 NLAENTGREPAG
-1001 SYDSGY
+1001 SYDDGY
-1007 DKGYNDAYNNTR
+1007 DRGYYDAR
-1019 ADVEDE
+1019 SDADSE
-1025 LASLRTQLAE
+1025 LDNLQKQLNEAE
-1035 ARADL
+1035 AELNRAKA
-1040 SRTQTSID
+1040 SMD
-1048 SGTPIDTSVELQSLE
+1048 SGTPIDISTELQSLE
-1063 KLRAKLEEVKN
+1063 NIRTKLEEVKN
-1074 AIIAKNKAFNDEGTI
+1074 AIIAKNKAFNDEGII
-1089 VGQVVGKEVNA
+1089 VGQVV
-1100 LSILLT
+1100 
-1106 RINDVS
+1106 
-1112 DAITQLINNINSSSE
+1112 
-1127 ISTGLSNVN
+1127 
-1136 INVNGKV
+1136 
-1143 GEGSSSVD
+1143 
-1151 VSSITSAIKEA
+1151 
-1162 IYSKDI
+1162 
-1168 TKAGYTK
+1168 
-1175 LTDFNQAFDIKYD
+1175 
-1188 LDTEDIQYI
+1188 
-1197 TSKLNGEIFDTIEEA
+1197 
-1212 MAEFNR
+1212 
-1218 SYKDLFINKND
+1218 
-1229 YLDILSKEDLFSKIE
+1229 SKEIRTLDL
-1244 NNSNNDDWARVVV
+1244 
-1257 DAINTQGNNIVQALK
+1257 
-1272 IIPSQNASDTIN
+1272 
-1284 EAELIKAFQ
+1284 
-1293 IVAQSVAHDINPR
+1293 
-1306 DFFQGIIDGTIVP
+1306 
-1319 EQNLAQAM
+1319 
-1327 QTLGMLSNDLKATFS
+1327 
-1342 LADTGMRNLG
+1342 
-1352 VAIAENI
+1352 
-1359 VIPSRPASLDETKE
+1359 
-1373 LAPLLDKAVDL
+1373 
-1384 GAAVPRI
+1384 
-1391 LSSFN
+1391 
-1396 DAEKVIELQ
+1396 
-1405 TRMSGKNLRS
+1405 
-1415 SKFNPEDLINA
+1415 
-1426 TDKQIDGLLN
+1426 
-1436 TLEALSKVGLFPDF
+1436 
-1450 TGDNIL
+1450 
-1456 FDKNKGFS
+1456 
-1464 LVDVGSKFEGWMH
+1464 
-1477 GNVDTFEGMVE
+1477 
-1488 YLKDYIYQLASDNP
+1488 
-1502 FDGSKATLSE
+1502 
-1512 EQAELF
+1512 
-1518 NRRLS
+1518 
-1523 NRAALAPEDRLV
+1523 
-1535 NFDTIRAQNE
+1535 
-1545 VQKGEGVNVKI
+1545 
-1556 TPIMDEGAIAQ
+1556 
-1567 VVTENVANT
+1567 
-1576 PVTVKINPEIDNQD
+1576 
-1590 STDKGNQI
+1590 
-1598 PQQKAAYDSINNLE
+1598 
-1612 GAIDS
+1612 
-1617 TTSAINDKTQA
+1617 
-1628 FDNELETVQR
+1628 
-1638 VIQQEIQEL
+1638 
-1647 DNLLNKINDVTGA
+1647 LLNKINDITNAINTKTESFQTEGSVVT
-1660 VNANAEAFQ
+1660 
-1669 AEGNAVS
+1669 

-1687 ETKKKDTFDTDKENL
+1687 EIKKKDTFDTDKENL
-1702 ISVVSE
+1702 IGVVSE
-1708 YEKSLSGVQFIP
+1708 YEKSLSDVQFIP

-1830 AGFAKEAAT
+1830 TGFAKEAAT

-1890 VVTKAQELKSV
+1890 VVTKAQELKYV

-1950 QSGSNI
+1950 QNGSNI
-1956 FELYNDGKTE
+1956 FELYNDGKIE

-1985 MSEGKAQ
+1985 MSDGKAQ

-2019 RINEAGTAIIETTG
+2019 RINEAGTAIVETTG

-2143 EAASIY
+2143 EAASVY

-2159 AQATESIISTMKA
+2159 SQATESIISTMKA

-2363 WMDSIEGRINKFTN
+2363 WMDSIEGKMTKFNN
-2377 ALQSMWKNAINS
+2377 AVQSLWQDTLGSNAIK
-2389 DAVKNII
+2389 DVVDLGTGLVKILDTI
-2396 SFGTAIVELID
+2396 GVI
-2407 KVGLLPSILTAA
+2407 PSILGGIAIYFTAIKKNNPITMFKDLMNTIQNFSTAVTNVQTLSKAGVVFDSNSVSIYAAAVSDLSAKQQALALSSAGLTKQQVAEVLAKNGCSEATIEQAVAEASLANAKTRTSAKTGEEIFNIIAETNVKLSDEATTWLVTHATDELTAA
-2419 SAALSLFKG
+2419 KIRAAIASGELSKAEGESIIAMAGFSTGIKGLGKSLKALFLNNPVGWVLTAISAFTILSS
-2428 QNIFVNLNKDNN
+2428 N
-2440 GKPGIITELIQKVK
+2440 
-2454 EGVPAIKE
+2454 IKE
-2462 FNSLQSAEEQAKFLN
+2462 SERK
-2477 SLKETNPEL
+2477 
-2486 ASYIIKTTESA
+2486 IKESA
-2497 DVTKKNGVVVNNAK
+2497 DSIVKAYNEAQDTITNNQNTISNISSQYQILSRGVNELGENVSLSTKEYEEYKNI
-2511 VSQGGYRK
+2511 VSQI
-2519 ALVLTK
+2519 
-2525 AETIGLKIA
+2525 E
-2534 TAALNAAITM
+2534 
-2544 AVSALISFAISGITK
+2544 S
-2559 LINKQKD
+2559 
-2566 LRQSAEETINAYKDA
+2566 
-2581 QNTLKSNKNTIN
+2581 
-2593 EISSDYERLSKGVDD
+2593 
-2608 FGNNISLTTDEY
+2608 
-2620 KKYNEITNKIAD
+2620 
-2632 MFPEMISGYTKEGN
+2632 MFPSMIAGYNNEGV
-2646 AILLCKGNVEELT
+2646 AILTCKGNVDELT
-2659 KAYEAAAQA
+2659 KAYEENAKAAYA
-2668 ARQAAIAGGNDVFDS
+2668 AAIAGQGDVWKSFEGSFWSKWNGKTDLEKQNEAAKRLKEYLTMDENGIRYIDTINFDSSDETNDWIVQLLEKAGFSQGNQTKEEFIKNIINQNIKSVNSLINQAINSYESSANPVKTILDAWLHTDQSDYSELSDS
-2683 AKEEYNSNPSVS
+2683 AKSTIRKVINGFSTDFIRSFDSITDIESYISQIIDSFKDKNISDALNSF
-2695 WEGTGLKQKQKLAN
+2695 L
-2709 KLVELANQGTEE
+2709 
-2721 EIQKFFNDLNAG
+2721 
-2733 NIEIDGEKYSNIE
+2733 EIDENKISLTNYQDLIHKLEES
-2746 LDALFKDAGIDIYDF
+2746 LQKAGINE
-2761 KSWWDDSIDVDKYK
+2761 DV
-2775 EKMRSLESFIKTS
+2775 IKQI
-2788 VTKINTET
+2788 KIG
-2796 SKVRSILSAYLGE
+2796 L
-2809 DEDYAKLD
+2809 
-2817 DETKSIINN
+2817 
-2826 IVSQLDSEFIFS
+2826 
-2838 FDNIDSLYNWISENI
+2838 
-2853 VGAFK
+2853 
-2858 DNGGK
+2858 
-2863 VQDAISD
+2863 
-2870 FLKIDTSKLSVSDYK
+2870 
-2885 KEIENFKKIL
+2885 
-2895 SDSGISEEAQQQILS
+2895 
-2910 AFKIDDSSL
+2910 KIDDSSL

-2982 ISDYSDSISSLSENI
+2982 ISNYSDSISSLSENI
-2997 GVLQAALEKLN
+2997 GVLQDALEKLN
-3008 SGQFTMDDYVKLI
+3008 SGSFTMDDYVKLI

-3086 MPEDALDSMI
+3086 MPENALDSMI

-3108 ATEAQNELKAAME
+3108 ATKAQNELKAAME
-3121 ENPNEGFETRGEA
+3121 ENSNEGFETRGEA

-3219 ELMKWDYNESTGV
+3219 ELMKWDYNENTGV

-3286 YLKKITTEDTDNKTK
+3286 YLKKITTEDTDNKSK

-3343 YATVF
+3343 YATVL
-3348 SGSYSNEGETAAIT
+3348 SGAYSNEGETAAIT
-3362 VTPILPDGEI
+3362 VTPILPDGEV

-3405 EDIILAKHNGKDPI
+3405 EDIILAKHNGEDPI

-3442 LNINTTIDEK
+3442 LNINTTIDEN

-3550 GLAVIDTDMFTSVL
+3550 GFAVIDTDMFTSVL

-3570 KTQIDELIQKI
+3570 KTQIDDLIQKI
-3581 QEYENVVSVAGNTDP
+3581 QEYEGIVSVSGNTDP
-3596 LGLNGA
+3596 LGLNSAG
-3602 SLSIDALKASLS
+3602 LSIDSLKASLS
-3614 TLGVSFDDTFGTWFD
+3614 TLGVFFEDNLGDWFD
-3629 GKRDLEI
+3629 GKRDLKI

-3644 LKEKGWTEEAIRSY
+3644 LKEKGWSEEAIRSY
-3658 CEQLSKTNIE
+3658 CEQLSQANIE

-3679 DEALAKSDDVPE
+3679 DEALAKSEDVPE
-3691 EKTTN
+3691 EKSTN

-3701 EGATTL
+3701 DGATTL
-3707 AGIDNTWTEVTK
+3707 ENIDNKWGEVTQ
-3719 DKTTNYTIYETTVKE
+3719 DKTTNYTIVETTVK
-3734 LKDKTK
+3734 KTVEEDDSEANGTAVWYK
-3740 FNLFDPSTWADGSA
+3740 PWTWFSSAD
-3754 NVSGTANA
+3754 GTANA

-3767 IPEDE
+3767 VAQDE

-3779 GPELLVRN
+3779 GTELLVRN

-3800 TDVKKGDI
+3800 ANIKKGDI

-3819 KNGHITGRGKAYANG
+3819 KNGHISSRGKAYANG
-3834 TAYLEGGGTYARY
+3834 TAYVVGNSAFARY
-3847 GFSGNGGYTKY
+3847 GFSENGGYQKF
-3858 DVNNSIVDSFGNAA
+3858 DVNGNVVDTFGNAA
-3872 DSISDAADKFEEV
+3872 NAISDAADSMSDAADKFDETI
-3885 FDWFEVLLEEIENNI
+3885 DWFEILLEEIESDI
-3900 SLMNAKLENAV
+3900 SLMNAQLENAV
-3911 GISVKKGIYSEIINT
+3911 GRSAKKGIYSQILNAEHY
-3926 EQFKL
+3926 KV
-3931 QELYEGVK
+3931 QELNDGIK
-3939 LYSDYAN
+3939 LYSDYSA
-3946 KLLAKVPD
+3946 KLLAKIPEQ
-3954 KYKEM
+3954 YREM
-3959 AQNGAVAITD
+3959 AKNGAVAIKE
-3969 FLGEANEEVVD
+3969 FVGEENEEVVEA
-3980 SINNY
+3980 INNY
-3985 REWAKK
+3985 REWASK
-3991 VSDLN
+3991 VKDLN
-3996 QQIEETKKTIHDTH
+3996 QQLEETKK
-4010 VEAQNMIK
+4010 Q
-4018 DEYDNRISLITSTND
+4018 ISET
-4033 RIQETIDLLDEEGKR
+4033 RVQIQEMVKTEYTNEIGLTTVKNDQIQSAIDLLEEQGERASDVFYKVMTENSNTQLKKLQEQR
-4048 SSAVMYEE
+4048 EKMQEELDKAV
-4056 MIKNSTKQLSELQN
+4056 KSGDVKKFSE
-4070 KRAEMQNKLD
+4070 D
-4080 EAVSLGPVNG
+4080 W
-4090 VEKYSSQWYEMVNV
+4090 YSMVNA
-4104 ISDVDS
+4104 IYEVDAS
-4110 EINDCKVALEGFQNS
+4110 IIDCETDIEGFQNA
-4125 INQLHW
+4125 INDLHW
-4131 DNFEKFIDAIDN
+4131 ENFDKIITAIDN
-4143 VGTEISNL
+4143 VSDEAEQLRG
-4151 GDLIDEEDVVDE
+4151 LIDDDDIADE
-4163 IGNWTKKGITALG
+4163 VGNWTSDGITSLG
-4176 LYAQEMERAKY
+4176 LLAQEMEKAKY
-4187 RAEQYGKEIEY
+4187 RAELYVEQIEQLNKDYYNVDNITPEQLQAKIDALPEDQKQVLLDAGLNFEGLSKEEIQAKIDSMPEEQKKV
-4198 LNQEYAA
+4198 LLDVGIVD
-4205 GKYSVDE
+4205 GKYSTDE
-4212 YNEKIQEL
+4212 YNEKLKEL
-4220 KDGQW
+4220 KDSQY
-4225 DSIKSYESA
+4225 DSIDAYESA
-4234 KKSIIDLN
+4234 KKAIIDLN
-4242 KTRVEAIKD
+4242 KTRIEAVKD

-4257 DAYSELIDKKKEE
+4257 DAYEKLISKRKED
-4270 LSLQKD
+4270 LSAQKD
-4276 AHDFSKQVAEQQ
+4276 AHDFNKTVQDKQKEIDKIQRQIDAME
-4288 KNVADLQKKLAVM
+4288 
-4301 AGDNS
+4301 GDTS
-4306 ASAIAQKKKL
+4306 AAAIAKRKKL
-4316 QAELSAAKQ
+4316 Q
-4325 ELEELYYNHSVEK
+4325 EELYNA
-4338 QQEALDKSLENYQ
+4338 QQELAETYYDHDIETQQNALDKELEAYRQEKEDRMEELDNY
-4351 YNKQDEMDALDE
+4351 
-4363 SLKNEEQVISDS
+4363 LKNEEQVLADSLQLILENADGIDAFLKNIS
-4375 YATIAANTESVAQTL
+4375 E
-4390 AEIASQYGITLS
+4390 EYGVSIY
-4402 DSVTKPWLDGANAIG
+4402 DAVVDPWSDGADALARYIEMLKELRG
-4417 TYQEQLDTSMSSFTQ
+4417 EQESIQK
-4432 QLEALKK
+4432 E
-4439 MYADLQ
+4439 
-4445 AQADSTGRSMVDA
+4445 ADSNANDTVNN
-4458 INSNKSKTES
+4458 INKSTTDTTSAE
-4468 STYTPPQSTQPSTPS
+4468 YVEPPKPEP
-4483 QPSKPSAPSAG
+4483 KPSRPSSGGGYYAPSSVGVG
-4494 SSVTVKKS
+4494 SAVTVKDS

-4513 TRMQSWVPG
+4513 TKMQGWVPG
-4522 STFTVYKVSGSE
+4522 STFTVMETSGNQ
-4534 VLIGRNGGYT
+4534 VLIGIPGSGYT
-4544 GWVRLSDI
+4544 GWVNKNDLV
-4552 EGYAKGTKGVTND
+4552 GFAKGTKGVKSS
-4565 QLAMLDELGEELVLH
+4565 QLAMIDENDLEELVLH
-4580 AGKDG
+4580 ADGNG
-4585 KLQFLTKG
+4585 KLAFLSKG
-4593 TSVIPSD
+4593 TSVIPAD

-4609 SLDPRQVLD
+4609 SIDPTEMLKR
-4618 NNRPSIGAPHII
+4618 NTPSIGAPHIT
-4630 NNNMEINMEIAE
+4630 NNNMELNLEFGSLVHVDNCNQDAIPELQKMVRSEFDNMM
-4642 VVHIDHAD
+4642 
-4650 NSSIPDITKAV
+4650 
-4661 QKQMD
+4661 KQV
-4666 AYMKNINQGLKRYT
+4666 NNGLKRYA

>member
-242 LKLLVAQFDEAT
+242 LKLLVEQFDETT
-254 NAIKRFEAARDTDS
+254 NAIKRFEAARDTNS

-309 KFGAYSRAEE
+309 KFGAYSRAED
-319 LIKTGFGPNLTKDI
+319 LIKKGFGPNLTKDI

-356 RFYEILQKVNN
+356 RFYEIFQKVNN

-388 TFTSLDI
+388 TFASLDI
-395 RTKDFFEKLSL
+395 RTKDFFENLSL

-417 LTKMLGI
+417 LTKMFGI

-496 LKNIIKDVN
+496 LKNIIQDVN
-505 PGDTTLDKLLTDGYG
+505 PGDTTLDKLLTDSYG
-520 ISKDTANT
+520 ISKGTANT

-615 KEKARLAAEAEAKLA
+615 KEKARLAAEAEAKVA

-680 MYSVVGSAVSDI
+680 MYSVVGSAVKDI
-692 VQSMTKPTDSNH
+692 VQSMTNPTDSNH

-712 KYKLFINQTEEEASR
+712 KYKLFINQTEEEAER

-870 KLFKQEAV
+870 KLFKQDAV
-878 EATSSTENGDAAGSS
+878 DATSSTENGDAAGSS
-893 FEWLNDGVEKAK
+893 FELLNDGVEKAK

-976 LESKSRANND
+976 LESKSRSNND

-1089 VGQVVGKEVNA
+1089 VGQVVGKEINA

-1188 LDTEDIQYI
+1188 LDTGDIQNI
-1197 TSKLNGEIFDTIEEA
+1197 TSKLTGEIFDTIEEA

-1352 VAIAENI
+1352 VAITENI

-1396 DAEKVIELQ
+1396 DVGKVIELQ
-1405 TRMSGKNLRS
+1405 TRMPGTNLRS

-1488 YLKDYIYQLASDNP
+1488 YLKDYIYTLASDSS

-1545 VQKGEGVNVKI
+1545 VQEGEVVNVKI

-1598 PQQKAAYDSINNLE
+1598 PQQKAADDSINNLE

-1660 VNANAEAFQ
+1660 VNSNAEAFQ

-1676 ESVKQATKIKE
+1676 ESVKQTAKP
-1687 ETKKKDTFDTDKENL
+1687 KEN
-1702 ISVVSE
+1702 
-1708 YEKSLSGVQFIP
+1708 
-1720 DDALNKVSE
+1720 NKVSNTSTAATA
-1729 MQAKLKDITNSN
+1729 AK
-1741 DLAKWKSEW
+1741 AKQ
-1750 DLLTESI
+1750 DGILNAI
-1757 ESARKEQEE
+1757 
-1766 LIFEKQKN
+1766 KQSV
-1774 QLTGIKNTLSNS
+1774 LDG
-1786 YKSAK
+1786 
-1791 IDATNVPEELQEVK
+1791 VPEELASTK
-1805 TGYEDIVARINTCI
+1805 TAYDALIDKINDYKSKGVALSDDIINGLKEEARAI
-1819 KQRKILTEEEV
+1819 KAV
-1830 AGFAKEAAT
+1830 M
-1839 IKQVLDAYT
+1839 DAYA
-1848 EKTKVQTKNSSA
+1848 EKTKQQAKSDKKESSEKQKPAYKNSVMNSLQKKYFQSYSVATGEEFAISPSVISA
-1860 YGSAF
+1860 AEKLKSTWEEL
-1865 VKNATNKYD
+1865 NRLNKE
-1874 RLYSI
+1874 I
-1879 ATNDEFGVSPA
+1879 GN
-1890 VVTKAQELKSV
+1890 TKPTEAQE
-1901 YEQIVSLNK
+1901 
-1910 SFANTNPSEEQ
+1910 
-1921 RIAFNR
+1921 IAFNR
-1927 LTDEFNETYSA
+1927 LTDEFNQARKE
-1938 LDKIIKSSRKLA
+1938 LDGIISSTRKLSKKSLGTFNLFDA
-1950 QSGSNI
+1950 
-1956 FELYNDGKTE
+1956 EGKSE
-1966 FDLSSEEG
+1966 FDLTNIED
-1974 RMTALKEAVNF
+1974 RKRALLDAVNTL
-1985 MSEGKAQ
+1985 SEGKAK
-1992 IGEFN
+1992 IGDFDAAYKE
-1997 RECTALNYTVKN
+1997 LSYTVKN
-2009 SDGTFTEFTA
+2009 ADGKWVDMKA
-2019 RINEAGTAIIETTG
+2019 SINAAGTAIEVVAG
-2033 KTQKSTTMFGR
+2033 KTKSSTSAIGQFI
-2044 FFDELKR
+2044 DQLKG
-2051 KARGIATYLISITS
+2051 KFKSIAQYLISMAGY
-2065 FQSVWQEI
+2065 QEI
-2073 RQGITY
+2073 IQQVRKGIQY
-2079 IKEID
+2079 VKEID

-2115 GSTIADFTNATADFA
+2115 GSTIANFTDATADFA

-2159 AQATESIISTMKA
+2159 SQATESIISTMKA

-2177 DNSMAIVDKFNE
+2177 ENSMSIVDKFNE

-2207 SASALYESGNTLDES
+2207 SASALYESGNTIDES
-2222 IGLITAANSV
+2222 IALITAANSV
-2232 IQNPEQ
+2232 VQNPEQ
-2238 VGTALKTLSLR
+2238 VGK
-2249 LRGAKVELEEAGED
+2249 
-2263 VDGMA
+2263 
-2268 DSVSSLQA
+2268 
-2276 KLLALTH
+2276 
-2283 GKVDIMADAST
+2283 
-2294 FKNTTQILREMSK
+2294 
-2307 AWEDMTDI
+2307 
-2315 ERSAALEL
+2315 
-2323 MGGKRQANILASII
+2323 
-2337 KNYDTVDS
+2337 
-2345 VIESSINS
+2345 
-2353 QNSAYEENIK
+2353 
-2363 WMDSIEGRINKFTN
+2363 
-2377 ALQSMWKNAINS
+2377 
-2389 DAVKNII
+2389 
-2396 SFGTAIVELID
+2396 
-2407 KVGLLPSILTAA
+2407 
-2419 SAALSLFKG
+2419 
-2428 QNIFVNLNKDNN
+2428 
-2440 GKPGIITELIQKVK
+2440 
-2454 EGVPAIKE
+2454 
-2462 FNSLQSAEEQAKFLN
+2462 
-2477 SLKETNPEL
+2477 
-2486 ASYIIKTTESA
+2486 
-2497 DVTKKNGVVVNNAK
+2497 
-2511 VSQGGYRK
+2511 
-2519 ALVLTK
+2519 
-2525 AETIGLKIA
+2525 
-2534 TAALNAAITM
+2534 
-2544 AVSALISFAISGITK
+2544 
-2559 LINKQKD
+2559 
-2566 LRQSAEETINAYKDA
+2566 
-2581 QNTLKSNKNTIN
+2581 
-2593 EISSDYERLSKGVDD
+2593 
-2608 FGNNISLTTDEY
+2608 
-2620 KKYNEITNKIAD
+2620 
-2632 MFPEMISGYTKEGN
+2632 
-2646 AILLCKGNVEELT
+2646 
-2659 KAYEAAAQA
+2659 
-2668 ARQAAIAGGNDVFDS
+2668 
-2683 AKEEYNSNPSVS
+2683 
-2695 WEGTGLKQKQKLAN
+2695 
-2709 KLVELANQGTEE
+2709 
-2721 EIQKFFNDLNAG
+2721 
-2733 NIEIDGEKYSNIE
+2733 
-2746 LDALFKDAGIDIYDF
+2746 
-2761 KSWWDDSIDVDKYK
+2761 
-2775 EKMRSLESFIKTS
+2775 
-2788 VTKINTET
+2788 
-2796 SKVRSILSAYLGE
+2796 
-2809 DEDYAKLD
+2809 
-2817 DETKSIINN
+2817 
-2826 IVSQLDSEFIFS
+2826 
-2838 FDNIDSLYNWISENI
+2838 
-2853 VGAFK
+2853 
-2858 DNGGK
+2858 
-2863 VQDAISD
+2863 
-2870 FLKIDTSKLSVSDYK
+2870 
-2885 KEIENFKKIL
+2885 
-2895 SDSGISEEAQQQILS
+2895 
-2910 AFKIDDSSL
+2910 
-2919 TTDINHIK
+2919 
-2927 SLLSDKVDD
+2927 
-2936 IDSKINSLSVKDIQI
+2936 
-2951 AGEIPTTT
+2951 
-2959 LNSWDELIEK
+2959 
-2969 IKEAKVANIGDFN
+2969 
-2982 ISDYSDSISSLSENI
+2982 
-2997 GVLQAALEKLN
+2997 
-3008 SGQFTMDDYVKLI
+3008 
-3021 KDFPKLA
+3021 
-3028 KGVDVS
+3028 
-3034 SKSFKGLT
+3034 
-3042 SNLVR
+3042 
-3047 AIKASPKSMVK
+3047 
-3058 DLKALKLQLMQ
+3058 
-3069 TGRST
+3069 
-3074 SDIDQLIYSLEH
+3074 
-3086 MPEDALDSMI
+3086 
-3096 TKYSTLADTITE
+3096 
-3108 ATEAQNELKAAME
+3108 
-3121 ENPNEGFETRGEA
+3121 
-3134 MDYMKEA
+3134 
-3141 MSRGE
+3141 
-3146 IGSESNLWNVAEKY
+3146 
-3160 GFTFDSAKSIN
+3160 
-3171 ENADALAKF
+3171 
-3180 IATREKWFKQDDDG
+3180 
-3194 NYTYEGTEDF
+3194 
-3204 IKKVDAAVASMPELQ
+3204 
-3219 ELMKWDYNESTGV
+3219 
-3232 LDFDF
+3232 
-3237 KNKDWDQIVKY
+3237 
-3248 LSTCEGLIGLTSDE
+3248 
-3262 WADMLVQVGQYFNI
+3262 
-3276 DWSNY
+3276 
-3281 NDELE
+3281 
-3286 YLKKITTEDTDNKTK
+3286 
-3301 VEKYGSAMQEYFG
+3301 
-3314 KDSSID
+3314 
-3320 LANRPMVSSSK
+3320 
-3331 MKAKGWDVEDGS
+3331 
-3343 YATVF
+3343 
-3348 SGSYSNEGETAAIT
+3348 
-3362 VTPILPDGEI
+3362 
-3372 LTEEELTK
+3372 
-3380 YATEIVNGAD
+3380 
-3390 PATYEFE
+3390 
-3397 VNGKTYTG
+3397 
-3405 EDIILAKHNGKDPI
+3405 
-3419 EEAKE
+3419 
-3424 YGQALHEAQEEY
+3424 
-3436 DKLRDT
+3436 
-3442 LNINTTIDEK
+3442 
-3452 GIEGLSEIKEIQ
+3452 
-3464 SAIQKNA
+3464 
-3471 DGTTIIDEQAFRK
+3471 
-3484 ALTSAEYTED
+3484 
-3494 QVNLIIDKIK
+3494 
-3504 SLNSEVFASDT
+3504 
-3515 FNLNKI
+3515 
-3521 FTTVSTTPVI
+3521 
-3531 DQLLEIQELQ
+3531 
-3541 GAIKKDAKT
+3541 
-3550 GLAVIDTDMFTSVL
+3550 
-3564 SEAGYT
+3564 
-3570 KTQIDELIQKI
+3570 
-3581 QEYENVVSVAGNTDP
+3581 
-3596 LGLNGA
+3596 
-3602 SLSIDALKASLS
+3602 
-3614 TLGVSFDDTFGTWFD
+3614 
-3629 GKRDLEI
+3629 
-3636 NVPDLVST
+3636 
-3644 LKEKGWTEEAIRSY
+3644 
-3658 CEQLSKTNIE
+3658 
-3668 GFNIKVNSQEI
+3668 
-3679 DEALAKSDDVPE
+3679 
-3691 EKTTN
+3691 
-3696 YEVTG
+3696 
-3701 EGATTL
+3701 
-3707 AGIDNTWTEVTK
+3707 
-3719 DKTTNYTIYETTVKE
+3719 
-3734 LKDKTK
+3734 
-3740 FNLFDPSTWADGSA
+3740 
-3754 NVSGTANA
+3754 
-3762 QGNWG
+3762 
-3767 IPEDE
+3767 
-3772 TSLVGEL
+3772 
-3779 GPELLVRN
+3779 
-3787 GKWTTIGENGAEF
+3787 
-3800 TDVKKGDI
+3800 
-3808 IFNHK
+3808 
-3813 QTEELL
+3813 
-3819 KNGHITGRGKAYANG
+3819 
-3834 TAYLEGGGTYARY
+3834 
-3847 GFSGNGGYTKY
+3847 
-3858 DVNNSIVDSFGNAA
+3858 
-3872 DSISDAADKFEEV
+3872 
-3885 FDWFEVLLEEIENNI
+3885 
-3900 SLMNAKLENAV
+3900 
-3911 GISVKKGIYSEIINT
+3911 
-3926 EQFKL
+3926 
-3931 QELYEGVK
+3931 
-3939 LYSDYAN
+3939 
-3946 KLLAKVPD
+3946 
-3954 KYKEM
+3954 
-3959 AQNGAVAITD
+3959 
-3969 FLGEANEEVVD
+3969 
-3980 SINNY
+3980 
-3985 REWAKK
+3985 
-3991 VSDLN
+3991 
-3996 QQIEETKKTIHDTH
+3996 
-4010 VEAQNMIK
+4010 
-4018 DEYDNRISLITSTND
+4018 
-4033 RIQETIDLLDEEGKR
+4033 
-4048 SSAVMYEE
+4048 
-4056 MIKNSTKQLSELQN
+4056 
-4070 KRAEMQNKLD
+4070 
-4080 EAVSLGPVNG
+4080 
-4090 VEKYSSQWYEMVNV
+4090 
-4104 ISDVDS
+4104 
-4110 EINDCKVALEGFQNS
+4110 
-4125 INQLHW
+4125 
-4131 DNFEKFIDAIDN
+4131 
-4143 VGTEISNL
+4143 
-4151 GDLIDEEDVVDE
+4151 
-4163 IGNWTKKGITALG
+4163 
-4176 LYAQEMERAKY
+4176 
-4187 RAEQYGKEIEY
+4187 
-4198 LNQEYAA
+4198 
-4205 GKYSVDE
+4205 
-4212 YNEKIQEL
+4212 
-4220 KDGQW
+4220 
-4225 DSIKSYESA
+4225 
-4234 KKSIIDLN
+4234 
-4242 KTRVEAIKD
+4242 
-4251 GIQKEI
+4251 
-4257 DAYSELIDKKKEE
+4257 
-4270 LSLQKD
+4270 
-4276 AHDFSKQVAEQQ
+4276 
-4288 KNVADLQKKLAVM
+4288 
-4301 AGDNS
+4301 
-4306 ASAIAQKKKL
+4306 
-4316 QAELSAAKQ
+4316 
-4325 ELEELYYNHSVEK
+4325 
-4338 QQEALDKSLENYQ
+4338 
-4351 YNKQDEMDALDE
+4351 
-4363 SLKNEEQVISDS
+4363 
-4375 YATIAANTESVAQTL
+4375 
-4390 AEIASQYGITLS
+4390 
-4402 DSVTKPWLDGANAIG
+4402 
-4417 TYQEQLDTSMSSFTQ
+4417 
-4432 QLEALKK
+4432 
-4439 MYADLQ
+4439 
-4445 AQADSTGRSMVDA
+4445 
-4458 INSNKSKTES
+4458 
-4468 STYTPPQSTQPSTPS
+4468 
-4483 QPSKPSAPSAG
+4483 
-4494 SSVTVKKS
+4494 
-4502 ATNFSRDGGNG
+4502 
-4513 TRMQSWVPG
+4513 
-4522 STFTVYKVSGSE
+4522 
-4534 VLIGRNGGYT
+4534 
-4544 GWVRLSDI
+4544 
-4552 EGYAKGTKGVTND
+4552 
-4565 QLAMLDELGEELVLH
+4565 
-4580 AGKDG
+4580 
-4585 KLQFLTKG
+4585 
-4593 TSVIPSD
+4593 
-4600 ITENLMKLG
+4600 
-4609 SLDPRQVLD
+4609 
-4618 NNRPSIGAPHII
+4618 
-4630 NNNMEINMEIAE
+4630 
-4642 VVHIDHAD
+4642 
-4650 NSSIPDITKAV
+4650 
-4661 QKQMD
+4661 
-4666 AYMKNINQGLKRYT
+4666 
-4680 R
+4680 

>member
-174 TTNVDVENIA
+174 TTNVDVENVA

-254 NAIKRFEAARDTDS
+254 NAVKRFEAARDTNS

-367 DDNLTDEETDA
+367 DYNLTDEETDA

-388 TFTSLDI
+388 TFASLDI
-395 RTKDFFEKLSL
+395 HTKDFFEKLSL

-424 ELPAAMDKPEEKIQK
+424 ELPTAMDKPEEKIQK

-448 KLRIIP
+448 KLRIVP

-496 LKNIIKDVN
+496 LKNIIQDVN

-520 ISKDTANT
+520 ISKGTANT

-615 KEKARLAAEAEAKLA
+615 KEKARLAAEAEAKVA

-893 FEWLNDGVEKAK
+893 FELLNDGVEKAK

-961 QIKEANDIYETTIGN
+961 QIKEANDIYETAIGN
-976 LESKSRANND
+976 LEDKSRTNKEHYD
-986 FYNNLAADNGKEPDG
+986 NLSENTGSEPAG

-1007 DKGYNDAYNNTR
+1007 DRGYYDAR
-1019 ADVEDE
+1019 SDADSE
-1025 LASLRTQLAE
+1025 LDNLQKQLNEAE
-1035 ARADL
+1035 AELNRAKA
-1040 SRTQTSID
+1040 SID
-1048 SGTPIDTSVELQSLE
+1048 SSTPIDTSVELQSLE

-1188 LDTEDIQYI
+1188 LDTGDIQNI
-1197 TSKLNGEIFDTIEEA
+1197 TSKLTGEIFDTIEEA

-1229 YLDILSKEDLFSKIE
+1229 YWDVLSKEDLFSKIE

-1293 IVAQSVAHDINPR
+1293 IVAQSVAHDIEPR

-1352 VAIAENI
+1352 VAITESI
-1359 VIPSRPASLDETKE
+1359 VIPSRPAYLDETKE

-1396 DAEKVIELQ
+1396 DVGKVIELQ
-1405 TRMSGKNLRS
+1405 TRMPGTNLRS

-1488 YLKDYIYQLASDNP
+1488 YLKDYIYQLASDSS

-1545 VQKGEGVNVKI
+1545 IQKGEGVNVKI

-1612 GAIDS
+1612 GSIDS

-1669 AEGNAVS
+1669 SEGDAVS

-1702 ISVVSE
+1702 IGAVSE
-1708 YEKSLSGVQFIP
+1708 YEKSLSYVQFIP

-1786 YKSAK
+1786 YNSAK

-1819 KQRKILTEEEV
+1819 RQRKILTEEEV
-1830 AGFAKEAAT
+1830 DGFAKEAAT

-1950 QSGSNI
+1950 QNGSNI

-1985 MSEGKAQ
+1985 MSDGKAQ

-2019 RINEAGTAIIETTG
+2019 RINEAGTAIVETTG

-2115 GSTIADFTNATADFA
+2115 GSTIADFTDATADFA

-2207 SASALYESGNTLDES
+2207 SASALYESGNTIDES
-2222 IGLITAANSV
+2222 IALITAANSV

-2283 GKVDIMADAST
+2283 GKVDIMEDAST

-2363 WMDSIEGRINKFTN
+2363 WMDSIEGKMTKFNN
-2377 ALQSMWKNAINS
+2377 AVQSLWQDTLGSNAIKDVVDLGTGLVKILDTIGVIPSILGGIAIYFTAIKKNNPITMFKDLMNTIQNFSTAVTNVQTLSKAGVVFDSNS
-2389 DAVKNII
+2389 VSTYAAAVSDLSAKQQALALSSAGLTKQQVAEVLAKNGCSEATIEQAVAEASLATAKATTNTI
-2396 SFGTAIVELID
+2396 TGEQLLNLAAENDIKLSEQATTWLAANAEKELTRQKILAAVASKELEEADGAALIAMSGLSAGAKGLGASLKTLFLSNPVGLALMAVTAITAIVSAVKRAKEEA
-2407 KVGLLPSILTAA
+2407 KQAA
-2419 SAALSLFKG
+2419 
-2428 QNIFVNLNKDNN
+2428 Q
-2440 GKPGIITELIQKVK
+2440 
-2454 EGVPAIKE
+2454 
-2462 FNSLQSAEEQAKFLN
+2462 
-2477 SLKETNPEL
+2477 ETL
-2486 ASYIIKTTESA
+2486 
-2497 DVTKKNGVVVNNAK
+2497 
-2511 VSQGGYRK
+2511 
-2519 ALVLTK
+2519 
-2525 AETIGLKIA
+2525 
-2534 TAALNAAITM
+2534 
-2544 AVSALISFAISGITK
+2544 
-2559 LINKQKD
+2559 
-2566 LRQSAEETINAYKDA
+2566 NAYKDA

-2632 MFPEMISGYTKEGN
+2632 MFPEMITGYTKEGN
-2646 AILLCKGNVEELT
+2646 AILSCKGNVEELT

-2668 ARQAAIAGGNDVFDS
+2668 ARQAAIAGGNDVFES
-2683 AKEEYNSNPSVS
+2683 SKKEYSNNPNNTLGG
-2695 WEGTGLKQKQKLAN
+2695 ETGTVNKKILAN
-2709 KLVELANQGTEE
+2709 KLIELVNNGNEE
-2721 EIQKFFNDLNAG
+2721 ELQQLIGNLEREAAG
-2733 NIEIDGEKYSNIE
+2733 VEIDGKKF
-2746 LDALFKDAGIDIYDF
+2746 FKVNLIDTLEDAGIEIPWNKEINAEDIQNGLQKLQSF
-2761 KSWWDDSIDVDKYK
+2761 VKS
-2775 EKMRSLESFIKTS
+2775 S

-2796 SKVRSILSAYLGE
+2796 SKVKPILSAYLGE
-2809 DEDYAKLD
+2809 DENYAKLD
-2817 DETKSIINN
+2817 DKTKSIVDN

-2910 AFKIDDSSL
+2910 AFKIDDDSIKAEIDPL
-2919 TTDINHIK
+2919 VNHTK
-2927 SLLSDKVDD
+2927 SILKDEFDDKVDSLTISDLKIVDSLD
-2936 IDSKINSLSVKDIQI
+2936 IPD
-2951 AGEIPTTT
+2951 GT
-2959 LNSWDELIEK
+2959 LLTWDELLERINAVKSEMRTPVVQTYDTIKGSIENFNDIQKQTEDIMLDNTEVTQEYKDSLVALGISETDLASCFDKNNKLVVKNVSRLKQLVNASKTNISTQIILARAQARLKYKELYKQLATLTNGQLNSAQANREK
-2969 IKEAKVANIGDFN
+2969 INTLYQEMSAIQKV
-2982 ISDYSDSISSLSENI
+2982 ISRYSLLEQQLSEVTKTYSEFEEAQSFDSDN
-2997 GVLQAALEKLN
+2997 
-3008 SGQFTMDDYVKLI
+3008 DYMSKTEDMLTALI
-3021 KDFPKLA
+3021 KAYETGDLGTETA
-3028 KGVDVS
+3028 QV
-3034 SKSFKGLT
+3034 
-3042 SNLVR
+3042 
-3047 AIKASPKSMVK
+3047 AIKALVPDVEFEGL
-3058 DLKALKLQLMQ
+3058 DTVDEKAEKAHEYLTDTLNKYFTLEFDDNGAIQSAEMKLGNLRKFIEDAFSNNVFAGEDWQHFEWSDEFLAGLENAPDKLQYFADKMNV
-3069 TGRST
+3069 TK
-3074 SDIDQLIYSLEH
+3074 EV
-3086 MPEDALDSMI
+3086 AL
-3096 TKYSTLADTITE
+3096 
-3108 ATEAQNELKAAME
+3108 
-3121 ENPNEGFETRGEA
+3121 
-3134 MDYMKEA
+3134 
-3141 MSRGE
+3141 
-3146 IGSESNLWNVAEKY
+3146 
-3160 GFTFDSAKSIN
+3160 
-3171 ENADALAKF
+3171 
-3180 IATREKWFKQDDDG
+3180 
-3194 NYTYEGTEDF
+3194 
-3204 IKKVDAAVASMPELQ
+3204 
-3219 ELMKWDYNESTGV
+3219 
-3232 LDFDF
+3232 
-3237 KNKDWDQIVKY
+3237 
-3248 LSTCEGLIGLTSDE
+3248 
-3262 WADMLVQVGQYFNI
+3262 
-3276 DWSNY
+3276 
-3281 NDELE
+3281 
-3286 YLKKITTEDTDNKTK
+3286 
-3301 VEKYGSAMQEYFG
+3301 SAMQEIKN
-3314 KDSSID
+3314 KDAEWLNGDYGSLFDQIVPETLD
-3320 LANRPMVSSSK
+3320 AKLQGTITKLA
-3331 MKAKGWDVEDGS
+3331 
-3343 YATVF
+3343 
-3348 SGSYSNEGETAAIT
+3348 
-3362 VTPILPDGEI
+3362 
-3372 LTEEELTK
+3372 ELNVQF
-3380 YATEIVNGAD
+3380 A
-3390 PATYEFE
+3390 
-3397 VNGKTYTG
+3397 NGK
-3405 EDIILAKHNGKDPI
+3405 LS
-3419 EEAKE
+3419 
-3424 YGQALHEAQEEY
+3424 QEEY
-3436 DKLRDT
+3436 EASTKQLNEQLLEQQKSASDACQSFIEINGKMDESQKKLEAYQKQLSSGTDSNGYKLTDDKIAQINEQYNKELKNYEGYLEEKKELENKYGPMTEYTVSVALEQNGINVDDINTELTNVKQNIQETFSSDNFKGAKQALEDTYGVIAKINDNGDIEYSVTDKTSDDQKKTLEELGALNSDGTVNIECLYAGLTDEQKAEVDKLETLQDKKNLIDYYLSMDGIDTVQTAIDKLSDT
-3442 LNINTTIDEK
+3442 LNNIYELLQTSPMFKANVDQGTKNTLDGLLDKVSSWVGEHWANFKVSVSRIFGGGEK
-3452 GIEGLSEIKEIQ
+3452 GGDQES
-3464 SAIQKNA
+3464 N
-3471 DGTTIIDEQAFRK
+3471 GT
-3484 ALTSAEYTED
+3484 
-3494 QVNLIIDKIK
+3494 
-3504 SLNSEVFASDT
+3504 
-3515 FNLNKI
+3515 
-3521 FTTVSTTPVI
+3521 
-3531 DQLLEIQELQ
+3531 
-3541 GAIKKDAKT
+3541 
-3550 GLAVIDTDMFTSVL
+3550 
-3564 SEAGYT
+3564 
-3570 KTQIDELIQKI
+3570 
-3581 QEYENVVSVAGNTDP
+3581 
-3596 LGLNGA
+3596 
-3602 SLSIDALKASLS
+3602 
-3614 TLGVSFDDTFGTWFD
+3614 
-3629 GKRDLEI
+3629 
-3636 NVPDLVST
+3636 
-3644 LKEKGWTEEAIRSY
+3644 
-3658 CEQLSKTNIE
+3658 
-3668 GFNIKVNSQEI
+3668 
-3679 DEALAKSDDVPE
+3679 
-3691 EKTTN
+3691 
-3696 YEVTG
+3696 
-3701 EGATTL
+3701 
-3707 AGIDNTWTEVTK
+3707 
-3719 DKTTNYTIYETTVKE
+3719 
-3734 LKDKTK
+3734 
-3740 FNLFDPSTWADGSA
+3740 A
-3754 NVSGTANA
+3754 NVSGSAHAT
-3762 QGNWG
+3762 GNWG
-3767 IPEDE
+3767 LKQNEHDA
-3772 TSLVGEL
+3772 LVGEL
-3779 GPELLVRN
+3779 GME
-3787 GKWTTIGENGAEF
+3787 TIIDPHTGRYYTVGNNGAELV
-3800 TDVKKGDI
+3800 DLPKNAIV
-3808 IFNHK
+3808 FNHK
-3813 QTEELL
+3813 QTEELF
-3819 KNGHITGRGKAYANG
+3819 KNGHINSRGKAYA
-3834 TAYLEGGGTYARY
+3834 E
-3847 GFSGNGGYTKY
+3847 
-3858 DVNNSIVDSFGNAA
+3858 GNAHVTFYPKHSISSQWEGTGYSSWDDNTYSIDSAA
-3872 DSISDAADKFEEV
+3872 DDISDAADKFEEV
-3885 FDWFEVLLEEIENNI
+3885 FDWFEVLLEEIEDNI

-3911 GISVKKGIYSEIINT
+3911 GISAKKGIYSEIINT

-3931 QELYEGVK
+3931 QELYEGIK

-4018 DEYDNRISLITSTND
+4018 DEYDNRISLITATND

-4090 VEKYSSQWYEMVNV
+4090 VEKYSSQWYEMVNA

-4163 IGNWTKKGITALG
+4163 IGNWTKKGITAIG

-4198 LNQEYAA
+4198 LNEQYAA
-4205 GKYSVDE
+4205 GKYSTDE
-4212 YNEKIQEL
+4212 YNEKLQEL
-4220 KDGQW
+4220 RDAQW
-4225 DSIKSYESA
+4225 DSINSYESA
-4234 KKSIIDLN
+4234 KKAIIDLN
-4242 KTRVEAIKD
+4242 KTRIESIKNAIE
-4251 GIQKEI
+4251 KEI
-4257 DAYSELIDKKKEE
+4257 DAYQKLIETKKEE
-4270 LSLQKD
+4270 LQLQKD
-4276 AHDFSKQVAEQQ
+4276 
-4288 KNVADLQKKLAVM
+4288 
-4301 AGDNS
+4301 
-4306 ASAIAQKKKL
+4306 
-4316 QAELSAAKQ
+4316 
-4325 ELEELYYNHSVEK
+4325 
-4338 QQEALDKSLENYQ
+4338 
-4351 YNKQDEMDALDE
+4351 
-4363 SLKNEEQVISDS
+4363 
-4375 YATIAANTESVAQTL
+4375 
-4390 AEIASQYGITLS
+4390 
-4402 DSVTKPWLDGANAIG
+4402 
-4417 TYQEQLDTSMSSFTQ
+4417 
-4432 QLEALKK
+4432 
-4439 MYADLQ
+4439 
-4445 AQADSTGRSMVDA
+4445 
-4458 INSNKSKTES
+4458 
-4468 STYTPPQSTQPSTPS
+4468 
-4483 QPSKPSAPSAG
+4483 
-4494 SSVTVKKS
+4494 
-4502 ATNFSRDGGNG
+4502 
-4513 TRMQSWVPG
+4513 
-4522 STFTVYKVSGSE
+4522 
-4534 VLIGRNGGYT
+4534 
-4544 GWVRLSDI
+4544 
-4552 EGYAKGTKGVTND
+4552 
-4565 QLAMLDELGEELVLH
+4565 
-4580 AGKDG
+4580 
-4585 KLQFLTKG
+4585 
-4593 TSVIPSD
+4593 
-4600 ITENLMKLG
+4600 
-4609 SLDPRQVLD
+4609 
-4618 NNRPSIGAPHII
+4618 
-4630 NNNMEINMEIAE
+4630 
-4642 VVHIDHAD
+4642 
-4650 NSSIPDITKAV
+4650 
-4661 QKQMD
+4661 
-4666 AYMKNINQGLKRYT
+4666 
-4680 R
+4680 

>member
-105 KSIDNGVLKVTDDD
+105 KSIDNGILKATDDD
-119 IKELGNDMRLLGETL
+119 IKELGNDMRILGETL
-134 HLEKLDMGFL
+134 HLENLDISFL

-150 ETKIKRLIDVM
+150 ETKIKRLIDTM
-161 GRLVEAYYNVNMA
+161 GKLVEAYFNVNRA
-174 TTNVDVENIA
+174 AANVDVENVA
-184 QKKNGLKKSKGNIK
+184 QKKNVLKKSKGNIK

-206 NMKKELS
+206 NVKKELS

-254 NAIKRFEAARDTDS
+254 NAVKRFEAARDTDS

-388 TFTSLDI
+388 TFASLDI

-406 GVINTKEVIQE
+406 GVINTKEVIQD

-496 LKNIIKDVN
+496 LKNIIQGVN

-520 ISKDTANT
+520 ISKGTANT

-577 LEDAKIKAK
+577 LEDAKIKVK

-615 KEKARLAAEAEAKLA
+615 KEKARLAAEAEAKVE

-680 MYSVVGSAVSDI
+680 MYSVVGSAVKDI
-692 VQSMTKPTDSNH
+692 VQSMTNPTDSNH

-712 KYKLFINQTEEEASR
+712 KYKLFINQTEEEAER

-893 FEWLNDGVEKAK
+893 FELLNDGVEKAK

-915 NEILGKSATAEGGSM
+915 NEILGKSATASM
-930 DGEAIGRY
+930 
-938 TERVETAKAK
+938 
-948 LDELAK
+948 
-954 QSLLTAD
+954 
-961 QIKEANDIYETTIGN
+961 
-976 LESKSRANND
+976 
-986 FYNNLAADNGKEPDG
+986 
-1001 SYDSGY
+1001 
-1007 DKGYNDAYNNTR
+1007 
-1019 ADVEDE
+1019 
-1025 LASLRTQLAE
+1025 
-1035 ARADL
+1035 
-1040 SRTQTSID
+1040 D

-1074 AIIAKNKAFNDEGTI
+1074 AIIAKNKAFNDEGII

-1188 LDTEDIQYI
+1188 LDTGDIQNI
-1197 TSKLNGEIFDTIEEA
+1197 TSKLTGEIFDTIEEA

-1229 YLDILSKEDLFSKIE
+1229 YWDVLSKEDLFSKIE

-1293 IVAQSVAHDINPR
+1293 IVAQSVAHDIEPR

-1327 QTLGMLSNDLKATFS
+1327 QTLGMLSSDLKATFS

-1352 VAIAENI
+1352 VAITENI
-1359 VIPSRPASLDETKE
+1359 VIPSRPAYLDETKE

-1396 DAEKVIELQ
+1396 DVGKVIELQ
-1405 TRMSGKNLRS
+1405 TRMPGTNIRS

-1464 LVDVGSKFEGWMH
+1464 LVDVGSKFKGWMH

-1488 YLKDYIYQLASDNP
+1488 YLKDYIYQLASDST

-1567 VVTENVANT
+1567 VVAENVANT

-1598 PQQKAAYDSINNLE
+1598 PQQKAADDSINNLE

-1638 VIQQEIQEL
+1638 VIQQEIKEL

-1676 ESVKQATKIKE
+1676 ESVKQAAKIKE

-1708 YEKSLSGVQFIP
+1708 YEKSLSDVQFIP

-1819 KQRKILTEEEV
+1819 RQRKILTEEEV

-1950 QSGSNI
+1950 QNGSNI

-1997 RECTALNYTVKN
+1997 RECTTLNYTVKN

-2363 WMDSIEGRINKFTN
+2363 WMDSIEGKMTKFN
-2377 ALQSMWKNAINS
+2377 
-2389 DAVKNII
+2389 DAVQSLWQDTLGSNVIKDVVDLGTGLVKILDTIGVIPSILGGIAIYFTAIKKNNPITMFKDLMNTI
-2396 SFGTAIVELID
+2396 QNFSTAVTNVQTLSKAGVVFDSNSVSTYAAAVSDLSAKQQALALSSAGLTKQQVAEVLAKNGCSEATIEQAVAEASLATAKATTNTITGEQLLNLAAENDIKLSEQATTWLAANAEKELTRQKILAAVASGELEKADGAALIAMSGLSDGAKGLGASLKALFLSNPVGLALMAVTAITAIVSAVKRAKEEA
-2407 KVGLLPSILTAA
+2407 KQAA
-2419 SAALSLFKG
+2419 
-2428 QNIFVNLNKDNN
+2428 Q
-2440 GKPGIITELIQKVK
+2440 
-2454 EGVPAIKE
+2454 
-2462 FNSLQSAEEQAKFLN
+2462 
-2477 SLKETNPEL
+2477 ETL
-2486 ASYIIKTTESA
+2486 
-2497 DVTKKNGVVVNNAK
+2497 
-2511 VSQGGYRK
+2511 
-2519 ALVLTK
+2519 
-2525 AETIGLKIA
+2525 
-2534 TAALNAAITM
+2534 
-2544 AVSALISFAISGITK
+2544 
-2559 LINKQKD
+2559 
-2566 LRQSAEETINAYKDA
+2566 NAYKDA

-2608 FGNNISLTTDEY
+2608 FGNNISLTTEEY

-2632 MFPEMISGYTKEGN
+2632 MFPEMISGYTKEGT
-2646 AILLCKGNVEELT
+2646 AILSCKGNVDELT

-2683 AKEEYNSNPSVS
+2683 AKKEYSNNPNTTLGG
-2695 WEGTGLKQKQKLAN
+2695 ETGIVNEKILAN
-2709 KLVELANQGTEE
+2709 KLIELVNNGNEE
-2721 EIQKFFNDLNAG
+2721 ELKQLIGNLEREAAG
-2733 NIEIDGEKYSNIE
+2733 VEIDGKKF
-2746 LDALFKDAGIDIYDF
+2746 FKVNLIDTLEDAGIEIPWNKEINAEDIQNGLQKLQSF
-2761 KSWWDDSIDVDKYK
+2761 VKS
-2775 EKMRSLESFIKTS
+2775 S

-2796 SKVRSILSAYLGE
+2796 SKVKSILSAYLGE

-2826 IVSQLDSEFIFS
+2826 IVSQLDSEFVFS
-2838 FDNIDSLYNWISENI
+2838 FDNIDSLYNWVSENI
-2853 VGAFK
+2853 VQAFSG
-2858 DNGGK
+2858 NNGK
-2863 VQDAISD
+2863 VQNAIKD
-2870 FLKIDTSKLSVSDYK
+2870 FLKIDTSSLSVTDYK
-2885 KEIENFKKIL
+2885 KEIENFEKVL
-2895 SDSGISEEAQQQILS
+2895 SNSGISEEAQKQILS
-2910 AFKIDDSSL
+2910 AFKIDDDSIKAEIDPL
-2919 TTDINHIK
+2919 VNHTK
-2927 SLLSDKVDD
+2927 SILKDEFDDKVDSLTISDLKIVDSLD
-2936 IDSKINSLSVKDIQI
+2936 IPD
-2951 AGEIPTTT
+2951 GT
-2959 LNSWDELIEK
+2959 LLTWDELLERINAVKSEMRTPVVQTYDTIKGSIENFNDIQKQTEDIMLDNTEVTQEYKDSLVALGISETDLASCFDKNNKLVVKNVSRLKQLVNVSKTNISTQTILARAQARLKYKELYKQLATLTNGQLNSAQANREK
-2969 IKEAKVANIGDFN
+2969 INTLYQEMSAIQKV
-2982 ISDYSDSISSLSENI
+2982 ISRYSLLEQQLSEVTKTYSEFEEAQSFDSDN
-2997 GVLQAALEKLN
+2997 
-3008 SGQFTMDDYVKLI
+3008 DYM
-3021 KDFPKLA
+3021 
-3028 KGVDVS
+3028 
-3034 SKSFKGLT
+3034 SKTEDMLT
-3042 SNLVR
+3042 A
-3047 AIKASPKSMVK
+3047 AIKAYETG
-3058 DLKALKLQLMQ
+3058 DLGTEIAQVAIKALVPDVEFEGLDTVDEKAEKAHEYLTDTLNKYFTLEFDDNGAVQSAEMKLGNLRKFIEDAFSNNVFAGEDWQHFEWSDEFLAGLENAPDKLQYFADKMNV
-3069 TGRST
+3069 TK
-3074 SDIDQLIYSLEH
+3074 EV
-3086 MPEDALDSMI
+3086 AL
-3096 TKYSTLADTITE
+3096 
-3108 ATEAQNELKAAME
+3108 
-3121 ENPNEGFETRGEA
+3121 
-3134 MDYMKEA
+3134 
-3141 MSRGE
+3141 
-3146 IGSESNLWNVAEKY
+3146 
-3160 GFTFDSAKSIN
+3160 
-3171 ENADALAKF
+3171 
-3180 IATREKWFKQDDDG
+3180 
-3194 NYTYEGTEDF
+3194 
-3204 IKKVDAAVASMPELQ
+3204 
-3219 ELMKWDYNESTGV
+3219 
-3232 LDFDF
+3232 
-3237 KNKDWDQIVKY
+3237 
-3248 LSTCEGLIGLTSDE
+3248 
-3262 WADMLVQVGQYFNI
+3262 
-3276 DWSNY
+3276 
-3281 NDELE
+3281 
-3286 YLKKITTEDTDNKTK
+3286 
-3301 VEKYGSAMQEYFG
+3301 SAMQEIKN
-3314 KDSSID
+3314 KDAEWLNGDYGSLFDQIVPETLD
-3320 LANRPMVSSSK
+3320 AKLQGTITKLA
-3331 MKAKGWDVEDGS
+3331 
-3343 YATVF
+3343 
-3348 SGSYSNEGETAAIT
+3348 
-3362 VTPILPDGEI
+3362 
-3372 LTEEELTK
+3372 ELNVQF
-3380 YATEIVNGAD
+3380 A
-3390 PATYEFE
+3390 
-3397 VNGKTYTG
+3397 NGK
-3405 EDIILAKHNGKDPI
+3405 LS
-3419 EEAKE
+3419 
-3424 YGQALHEAQEEY
+3424 QEEY
-3436 DKLRDT
+3436 EASTKQLNEQLLEQQKSASDACQSFIEINGKMDESQKKLEAYQKLLSSGTDSNGYKLTDDKIAKINEQYNEELKNYEGYLEEKKELENKYGPMTEYTVSVALEQNGINVDEINTELTNVKQNIQETFSSDNFKGAKQALEDTYGVIAKINDNGDIEYSVTDKTSDDQKKTLEELGALNSDGTVNIECLYTGLTDEQKAEVDKLETLQDKKNLIDYYLSMDGIDTVQTAIDKLSDT
-3442 LNINTTIDEK
+3442 LNNIYELLQTSPMFKANVDQGTKNTLDGLLDKVSSWVGEHWANFKVSVSRIFGGGEK
-3452 GIEGLSEIKEIQ
+3452 GGDQES
-3464 SAIQKNA
+3464 
-3471 DGTTIIDEQAFRK
+3471 DGT
-3484 ALTSAEYTED
+3484 
-3494 QVNLIIDKIK
+3494 
-3504 SLNSEVFASDT
+3504 
-3515 FNLNKI
+3515 
-3521 FTTVSTTPVI
+3521 
-3531 DQLLEIQELQ
+3531 
-3541 GAIKKDAKT
+3541 
-3550 GLAVIDTDMFTSVL
+3550 
-3564 SEAGYT
+3564 
-3570 KTQIDELIQKI
+3570 
-3581 QEYENVVSVAGNTDP
+3581 
-3596 LGLNGA
+3596 
-3602 SLSIDALKASLS
+3602 
-3614 TLGVSFDDTFGTWFD
+3614 
-3629 GKRDLEI
+3629 
-3636 NVPDLVST
+3636 
-3644 LKEKGWTEEAIRSY
+3644 
-3658 CEQLSKTNIE
+3658 
-3668 GFNIKVNSQEI
+3668 
-3679 DEALAKSDDVPE
+3679 
-3691 EKTTN
+3691 
-3696 YEVTG
+3696 
-3701 EGATTL
+3701 
-3707 AGIDNTWTEVTK
+3707 
-3719 DKTTNYTIYETTVKE
+3719 
-3734 LKDKTK
+3734 
-3740 FNLFDPSTWADGSA
+3740 A
-3754 NVSGTANA
+3754 NVSGSAHAT
-3762 QGNWG
+3762 GNWG
-3767 IPEDE
+3767 LKQNEHDA
-3772 TSLVGEL
+3772 LVGEL
-3779 GPELLVRN
+3779 GME
-3787 GKWTTIGENGAEF
+3787 TIIDPHTGRYYTVGNNGAELV
-3800 TDVKKGDI
+3800 DLPKNAIV
-3808 IFNHK
+3808 FNHK
-3813 QTEELL
+3813 QTEELF
-3819 KNGHITGRGKAYANG
+3819 KNGHINSRGKAYAEGNAHVTFYPKHSISSQWEG
-3834 TAYLEGGGTYARY
+3834 TGYSSWDDNTY
-3847 GFSGNGGYTKY
+3847 
-3858 DVNNSIVDSFGNAA
+3858 SIDSAA

-3885 FDWFEVLLEEIENNI
+3885 FDWFEVLLEEIEDNI
-3900 SLMNAKLENAV
+3900 SLMNAKLENVV
-3911 GISVKKGIYSEIINT
+3911 GISAKKGIYSEIINT

-3931 QELYEGVK
+3931 QELYEGIK

-4018 DEYDNRISLITSTND
+4018 DEYDNRISLITATND

-4090 VEKYSSQWYEMVNV
+4090 VEKYSSQWYEMVNA

-4163 IGNWTKKGITALG
+4163 VGNWTKKGITALG

-4212 YNEKIQEL
+4212 YNEKLQEL
-4220 KDGQW
+4220 KDAQF

-4234 KKSIIDLN
+4234 KKAIVDLN
-4242 KTRVEAIKD
+4242 KTRVEAIKNS
-4251 GIQKEI
+4251 IEKEI
-4257 DAYSELIDKKKEE
+4257 SAYQKLIETKKEE
-4270 LSLQKD
+4270 LQLQKD
-4276 AHDFSKQVAEQQ
+4276 
-4288 KNVADLQKKLAVM
+4288 
-4301 AGDNS
+4301 
-4306 ASAIAQKKKL
+4306 
-4316 QAELSAAKQ
+4316 
-4325 ELEELYYNHSVEK
+4325 
-4338 QQEALDKSLENYQ
+4338 
-4351 YNKQDEMDALDE
+4351 
-4363 SLKNEEQVISDS
+4363 
-4375 YATIAANTESVAQTL
+4375 
-4390 AEIASQYGITLS
+4390 
-4402 DSVTKPWLDGANAIG
+4402 
-4417 TYQEQLDTSMSSFTQ
+4417 
-4432 QLEALKK
+4432 
-4439 MYADLQ
+4439 
-4445 AQADSTGRSMVDA
+4445 
-4458 INSNKSKTES
+4458 
-4468 STYTPPQSTQPSTPS
+4468 
-4483 QPSKPSAPSAG
+4483 
-4494 SSVTVKKS
+4494 
-4502 ATNFSRDGGNG
+4502 
-4513 TRMQSWVPG
+4513 
-4522 STFTVYKVSGSE
+4522 
-4534 VLIGRNGGYT
+4534 
-4544 GWVRLSDI
+4544 
-4552 EGYAKGTKGVTND
+4552 
-4565 QLAMLDELGEELVLH
+4565 
-4580 AGKDG
+4580 
-4585 KLQFLTKG
+4585 
-4593 TSVIPSD
+4593 
-4600 ITENLMKLG
+4600 
-4609 SLDPRQVLD
+4609 
-4618 NNRPSIGAPHII
+4618 
-4630 NNNMEINMEIAE
+4630 
-4642 VVHIDHAD
+4642 
-4650 NSSIPDITKAV
+4650 
-4661 QKQMD
+4661 
-4666 AYMKNINQGLKRYT
+4666 
-4680 R
+4680 